1 MNKDEFQT
9 VGLYEHNA
17 KCYKE
22 VKKAYES
29 GENVVGIVHATGT
42 GKSYNALQLA
52 YDNKDKK
59 IVYIVPSNG
68 IIEHIEKIISNNPNL
83 DFKRDFPNLEL
94 RTYQSL
100 VSLSKE
106 ELKKIECDM
115 LIIDEFHHMG
125 APIWGAQVKAMIET
139 HEDIKI
145 FGMTAYTVR
154 DRNTPYE
161 RDMANP
167 NTNELFSNKIVSR
180 YDLCDAM
187 MDGILPIPVYK
198 SSYITMEDIEDV
210 ENRLDKSLLSKE
222 ECKKYKDMLLA
233 AKERIHEAKSIP
245 KVISKNIKPNGKY
258 IYFCPPY
265 SETGVNDIE
274 TIKAQAM
281 NWFKQITEEDNIEFY
296 TSTSQM
302 GKEGIKNREAFYED
316 KTIEG
321 EDAKDK
327 LRVMFAINQY
337 NEGIHAP
344 NVDGVILGRA
354 TSSDIVFFEQI
365 GRGLAVRGDAKE
377 KFEQL
382 AQYSKKELEEMCKSR
397 QIEIKENYTKEDL
410 IERLIAPTIIDL
422 SNNFRY
428 IKELEN
434 NLKNRVREIQNRKV
448 ETNPREIKIKDVS
461 FDIEMEDQDFY
472 EMLEDIKERLLTP
485 WEEMY
490 GYAKIYYEHYNDL
503 EVPARFRTNDG
514 YTYEE
519 DGKIGLGQWISS
531 QRRKVPPES
540 EQGHLLT
547 EIGMRFETKRN
558 TLSWEEMYEYA
569 KIYYEHYNNL
579 EVPQKFRTNDGY
591 TYEEDGKIGL
601 GNWIPSQRRVTSKE
615 SEKGYLLTKIGM
627 CFETKNSTLSWE
639 EMYEYAKIYYEH
651 YNDLEVPQKFRT
663 NDGYTYEEYGKIR
676 LGQWI
681 SSQRRKVPPESEQGH
696 LLTEIGMRFE
706 TKRNTLSWEEM
717 YGYAKIYYEYHND
730 LEVPYKFRTNDGYTY
745 EEDGKIRLGNWIYS
759 QRQVTSKESEKGYLL
774 TKIGMRFENKNSTL
788 SWKEMYEYAKIY
800 YEHYNNL
807 EVPRR
812 FMTNDGYTYEEDGKI
827 RLGQWISSQRQKVP
841 QESDQ
846 GHLLTK
852 IGMRFETKKISTLS
866 WEEMYEYARIYYE
879 HYNDLEVSQKFRT
892 NDGYTYEEDGKI
904 RLGQW
909 IRSQRQVTSKESEKG
924 YLLTEIGMRFENK
937 NSTLSWEEMYEYAKI
952 YYKHYNTL
960 EVPDRFRTNDGYTY
974 EEDGKIR
981 LGNWISSQRQ
991 RLSQQSKRGHL
1002 LSEIGM
1008 RFENKNSTLSWK
1020 EMYEYAKIYYE
1031 HYNNLEVPFKFMTND
1046 GYTPQE
1052 EGKIRLGQWIS
1063 SQRRKVPPESEQGH
1077 LLTEIG
1083 MRFETKRN
1091 TLSWEEMYEYA
1102 KIYYEHYN
1110 NLEVPQ
1116 KFRTNDGYTYEEDG
1130 KIGLGNWIPSQ
1141 RRVTSK
1147 ESEKG
1152 YLLTKIGMC
1161 FETKNSTLS
1170 WEEMYEYAK
1179 IYYEHYNNLEVPV
1192 KFRTNDGYTYEEKGK
1207 IRLGQWIS
1215 NQRHNIPQ
1223 KSGKIQAFDEIKM
1236 NWSPRIQKEKVN
1248 NLCIDNEIN
1257 IELNKTVIS
1266 HISDKELK
1274 SKITYLRANGIELT
1288 NEDGKL
1294 HEIFSMSSPDMK
1306 EKYGI
1311 SLPEMIRDFYD
1322 VKQKRK

>member
-1 MNKDEFQT
+1 MNKDEFQI

-83 DFKRDFPNLEL
+83 DLKRDFPNLEL

-198 SSYITMEDIEDV
+198 SSYITIEDIEDV

-245 KVISKNIKPNGKY
+245 KVISKNIKPKGKY

-316 KTIEG
+316 KTTEG

-344 NVDGVILGRA
+344 NVDGVILGRV
-354 TSSDIVFFEQI
+354 TSSDIIFFEQI

-397 QIEIKENYTKEDL
+397 EIEIKDNYTKEDL

-422 SNNFRY
+422 SNNFRC
-428 IKELEN
+428 IKELED
-434 NLKNRVREIQNRKV
+434 NLKNRVREAQNREV

-472 EMLEDIKERLLTP
+472 EMLEDIKEKLLTP

-503 EVPARFRTNDG
+503 EVPQKFRTNDGYTYEKDGKIRLGLWISSQRQRLSQESERGHLLSKIGMRFENKNLSWEEMYEYARIYYEHYNNLEVPYKFRTNDG

-519 DGKIGLGQWISS
+519 DGKIRLGQWVRNQRQITS
-531 QRRKVPPES
+531 QENER
-540 EQGHLLT
+540 GYLLSK
-547 EIGMRFETKRN
+547 IGMRFETRKRN
-558 TLSWEEMYEYA
+558 TLSWEEMYGYA

-591 TYEEDGKIGL
+591 TYEEDGKIRL
-601 GNWIPSQRRVTSKE
+601 GQWINKQRQNVLEESKR
-615 SEKGYLLTKIGM
+615 GHLLSKIWM
-627 CFETKNSTLSWE
+627 RFETKNNTLSWE

-651 YNDLEVPQKFRT
+651 YNDLEVPYDFRT
-663 NDGYTYEEYGKIR
+663 NDGYTYEK
-676 LGQWI
+676 
-681 SSQRRKVPPESEQGH
+681 
-696 LLTEIGMRFE
+696 
-706 TKRNTLSWEEM
+706 
-717 YGYAKIYYEYHND
+717 
-730 LEVPYKFRTNDGYTY
+730 
-745 EEDGKIRLGNWIYS
+745 DGKIRLGLWIRNK
-759 QRQVTSKESEKGYLL
+759 RQNIPKESEK
-774 TKIGMRFENKNSTL
+774 
-788 SWKEMYEYAKIY
+788 
-800 YEHYNNL
+800 
-807 EVPRR
+807 
-812 FMTNDGYTYEEDGKI
+812 
-827 RLGQWISSQRQKVP
+827 
-841 QESDQ
+841 
-846 GHLLTK
+846 
-852 IGMRFETKKISTLS
+852 
-866 WEEMYEYARIYYE
+866 
-879 HYNDLEVSQKFRT
+879 
-892 NDGYTYEEDGKI
+892 
-904 RLGQW
+904 
-909 IRSQRQVTSKESEKG
+909 
-924 YLLTEIGMRFENK
+924 
-937 NSTLSWEEMYEYAKI
+937 
-952 YYKHYNTL
+952 
-960 EVPDRFRTNDGYTY
+960 
-974 EEDGKIR
+974 
-981 LGNWISSQRQ
+981 
-991 RLSQQSKRGHL
+991 
-1002 LSEIGM
+1002 
-1008 RFENKNSTLSWK
+1008 
-1020 EMYEYAKIYYE
+1020 
-1031 HYNNLEVPFKFMTND
+1031 
-1046 GYTPQE
+1046 
-1052 EGKIRLGQWIS
+1052 
-1063 SQRRKVPPESEQGH
+1063 
-1077 LLTEIG
+1077 
-1083 MRFETKRN
+1083 
-1091 TLSWEEMYEYA
+1091 
-1102 KIYYEHYN
+1102 
-1110 NLEVPQ
+1110 
-1116 KFRTNDGYTYEEDG
+1116 
-1130 KIGLGNWIPSQ
+1130 
-1141 RRVTSK
+1141 
-1147 ESEKG
+1147 
-1152 YLLTKIGMC
+1152 
-1161 FETKNSTLS
+1161 
-1170 WEEMYEYAK
+1170 
-1179 IYYEHYNNLEVPV
+1179 
-1192 KFRTNDGYTYEEKGK
+1192 
-1207 IRLGQWIS
+1207 
-1215 NQRHNIPQ
+1215 
-1223 KSGKIQAFDEIKM
+1223 IQALDEIKM
-1236 NWSPRIQKEKVN
+1236 NWSSRIQKEEVN

>member
-1 MNKDEFQT
+1 MAVKKMNKDEFQT

-68 IIEHIEKIISNNPNL
+68 IIEHIEKIISNSPNL

-106 ELKKIECDM
+106 ELKKIECDI

-167 NTNELFSNKIVSR
+167 NANELFSNKIVSR

-316 KTIEG
+316 KTTEG

-344 NVDGVILGRA
+344 NVDGVILGRT

-377 KFEQL
+377 KVEQL

-397 QIEIKENYTKEDL
+397 EIEIKENYTKEDL

-434 NLKNRVREIQNRKV
+434 NLKNRVREAQNRKV

-503 EVPARFRTNDG
+503 EVP
-514 YTYEE
+514 Y
-519 DGKIGLGQWISS
+519 
-531 QRRKVPPES
+531 
-540 EQGHLLT
+540 
-547 EIGMRFETKRN
+547 
-558 TLSWEEMYEYA
+558 
-569 KIYYEHYNNL
+569 
-579 EVPQKFRTNDGY
+579 KFRTNDGY
-591 TYEEDGKIGL
+591 TYEEDGKIRL
-601 GNWIPSQRRVTSKE
+601 GQWINKQRQVTSQE

-627 CFETKNSTLSWE
+627 RFGNKNSTLSWE

-651 YNDLEVPQKFRT
+651 YSDLEVPARFRT
-663 NDGYTYEEYGKIR
+663 NDGYTYEEEGKIR

-681 SSQRRKVPPESEQGH
+681 SSQRQITPQESERGY
-696 LLTEIGMRFE
+696 LLSKIGMRFE
-706 TKRNTLSWEEM
+706 TRKRNTLSWE
-717 YGYAKIYYEYHND
+717 
-730 LEVPYKFRTNDGYTY
+730 
-745 EEDGKIRLGNWIYS
+745 
-759 QRQVTSKESEKGYLL
+759 
-774 TKIGMRFENKNSTL
+774 
-788 SWKEMYEYAKIY
+788 EMYEYAKIY

-812 FMTNDGYTYEEDGKI
+812 FMTNDGYTYEEEGKI
-827 RLGQWISSQRQKVP
+827 RLGKWISNQRQNVP
-841 QESDQ
+841 QESEQ
-846 GHLLTK
+846 G
-852 IGMRFETKKISTLS
+852 
-866 WEEMYEYARIYYE
+866 
-879 HYNDLEVSQKFRT
+879 Q
-892 NDGYTYEEDGKI
+892 
-904 RLGQW
+904 
-909 IRSQRQVTSKESEKG
+909 
-924 YLLTEIGMRFENK
+924 LLTEIGMRFENK
-937 NSTLSWEEMYEYAKI
+937 
-952 YYKHYNTL
+952 
-960 EVPDRFRTNDGYTY
+960 F
-974 EEDGKIR
+974 
-981 LGNWISSQRQ
+981 
-991 RLSQQSKRGHL
+991 
-1002 LSEIGM
+1002 
-1008 RFENKNSTLSWK
+1008 
-1020 EMYEYAKIYYE
+1020 
-1031 HYNNLEVPFKFMTND
+1031 
-1046 GYTPQE
+1046 
-1052 EGKIRLGQWIS
+1052 
-1063 SQRRKVPPESEQGH
+1063 
-1077 LLTEIG
+1077 
-1083 MRFETKRN
+1083 
-1091 TLSWEEMYEYA
+1091 LSWEEMYEYA
-1102 KIYYEHYN
+1102 KIYYEYYN
-1110 NLEVPQ
+1110 DLEVPY

-1130 KIGLGNWIPSQ
+1130 KIGLGQWIFKQ
-1141 RRVTSK
+1141 RQNVPQK
-1147 ESEKG
+1147 SEQG
-1152 YLLTKIGMC
+1152 HLLTEIGMR
-1161 FETKNSTLS
+1161 FETKNNALS

-1215 NQRHNIPQ
+1215 NQRHNISQ
-1223 KSGKIQAFDEIKM
+1223 KSEKIQALDEIKM
-1236 NWSPRIQKEKVN
+1236 NWNLKIQKEEVN

-1266 HISDKELK
+1266 HISAKELK
-1274 SKITYLRANGIELT
+1274 SKTTYLRANGIELT

>member
-198 SSYITMEDIEDV
+198 SSYITMEDIENV

-316 KTIEG
+316 KTTEG

-377 KFEQL
+377 KVEQL

-397 QIEIKENYTKEDL
+397 EIEIKENYTKEDL

-434 NLKNRVREIQNRKV
+434 NLKNRVREAQNRKV

-503 EVPARFRTNDG
+503 KVPQKFRTNDG

-519 DGKIGLGQWISS
+519 DGKIRLGQWINNQRQNVLEESERGYLLTEIGMRFGSKNSTLGWKEMYEYAKIYYEHYNNLEVPVKFRTNDGYTYEEKGKIRLGQWISS
-531 QRRKVPPES
+531 QRQITPQES
-540 EQGHLLT
+540 ERGYLLSK
-547 EIGMRFETKRN
+547 IGMRFEIRKRN

-569 KIYYEHYNNL
+569 KIYYEHYNDL
-579 EVPQKFRTNDGY
+579 EIPYKFRTNDGY
-591 TYEEDGKIGL
+591 TYEEEGKIRL
-601 GNWIPSQRRVTSKE
+601 GKWISNQRQNVPQE
-615 SEKGYLLTKIGM
+615 SEQGQLLTEIGM
-627 CFETKNSTLSWE
+627 RFGTKNNTLSWE
-639 EMYEYAKIYYEH
+639 EMYEYAKIYYEY
-651 YNDLEVPQKFRT
+651 YNDLEVPTKFRT
-663 NDGYTYEEYGKIR
+663 NDGYTYEENGKIR

-681 SSQRRKVPPESEQGH
+681 SSQRRRLSQESKKGC

-706 TKRNTLSWEEM
+706 NKFLSWEEM
-717 YGYAKIYYEYHND
+717 YEYAKIYYEYYND

-745 EEDGKIRLGNWIYS
+745 EEDGKIRLGQWIFK
-759 QRQVTSKESEKGYLL
+759 QRQ
-774 TKIGMRFENKNSTL
+774 N
-788 SWKEMYEYAKIY
+788 
-800 YEHYNNL
+800 
-807 EVPRR
+807 
-812 FMTNDGYTYEEDGKI
+812 
-827 RLGQWISSQRQKVP
+827 VP
-841 QESDQ
+841 Q
-846 GHLLTK
+846 K
-852 IGMRFETKKISTLS
+852 
-866 WEEMYEYARIYYE
+866 
-879 HYNDLEVSQKFRT
+879 
-892 NDGYTYEEDGKI
+892 
-904 RLGQW
+904 
-909 IRSQRQVTSKESEKG
+909 
-924 YLLTEIGMRFENK
+924 
-937 NSTLSWEEMYEYAKI
+937 
-952 YYKHYNTL
+952 
-960 EVPDRFRTNDGYTY
+960 
-974 EEDGKIR
+974 
-981 LGNWISSQRQ
+981 
-991 RLSQQSKRGHL
+991 
-1002 LSEIGM
+1002 
-1008 RFENKNSTLSWK
+1008 
-1020 EMYEYAKIYYE
+1020 
-1031 HYNNLEVPFKFMTND
+1031 
-1046 GYTPQE
+1046 
-1052 EGKIRLGQWIS
+1052 
-1063 SQRRKVPPESEQGH
+1063 SEQGH

-1083 MRFETKRN
+1083 MRFETK
-1091 TLSWEEMYEYA
+1091 
-1102 KIYYEHYN
+1102 N
-1110 NLEVPQ
+1110 NA
-1116 KFRTNDGYTYEEDG
+1116 
-1130 KIGLGNWIPSQ
+1130 
-1141 RRVTSK
+1141 
-1147 ESEKG
+1147 
-1152 YLLTKIGMC
+1152 
-1161 FETKNSTLS
+1161 LS

-1215 NQRHNIPQ
+1215 NQRHNISQ
-1223 KSGKIQAFDEIKM
+1223 KSEKIQALDEIKM
-1236 NWSPRIQKEKVN
+1236 NWNLKIQKEEVN

-1266 HISDKELK
+1266 HISAKELK

>member
-106 ELKKIECDM
+106 ELKKIECDI

-316 KTIEG
+316 KTTEG
-321 EDAKDK
+321 EDVKDK

-434 NLKNRVREIQNRKV
+434 NLKNRVREAQNRKV

-485 WEEMY
+485 WE
-490 GYAKIYYEHYNDL
+490 
-503 EVPARFRTNDG
+503 
-514 YTYEE
+514 
-519 DGKIGLGQWISS
+519 
-531 QRRKVPPES
+531 
-540 EQGHLLT
+540 
-547 EIGMRFETKRN
+547 
-558 TLSWEEMYEYA
+558 
-569 KIYYEHYNNL
+569 
-579 EVPQKFRTNDGY
+579 
-591 TYEEDGKIGL
+591 
-601 GNWIPSQRRVTSKE
+601 
-615 SEKGYLLTKIGM
+615 
-627 CFETKNSTLSWE
+627 
-639 EMYEYAKIYYEH
+639 
-651 YNDLEVPQKFRT
+651 
-663 NDGYTYEEYGKIR
+663 
-676 LGQWI
+676 
-681 SSQRRKVPPESEQGH
+681 
-696 LLTEIGMRFE
+696 
-706 TKRNTLSWEEM
+706 
-717 YGYAKIYYEYHND
+717 
-730 LEVPYKFRTNDGYTY
+730 
-745 EEDGKIRLGNWIYS
+745 
-759 QRQVTSKESEKGYLL
+759 
-774 TKIGMRFENKNSTL
+774 
-788 SWKEMYEYAKIY
+788 EMYEYAKIY

-924 YLLTEIGMRFENK
+924 YLLIEIGMRFETKRN
-937 NSTLSWEEMYEYAKI
+937 TLSWEEMYEYAKI
-952 YYKHYNTL
+952 YYKHYNNL

-974 EEDGKIR
+974 EEYGKIR

-1008 RFENKNSTLSWK
+1008 RFETKRNTLSW
-1020 EMYEYAKIYYE
+1020 EETYEYAKIYYE

-1130 KIGLGNWIPSQ
+1130 KIGLGNWISSQ

-1170 WEEMYEYAK
+1170 WKEMYGYAKIYYEHYNDLEVPQKFRTNDGYTYEEYGKIRLGQWVKSQRQVTSQESEKGYLLTKIGMRFGNKNSTLSWKEMYGYAKIYYEYHNDLEVPYKFRTNDGYTYEEDGKIRLGNWIYSQRQVTSQESEKGYLLTKIGMRFENKNSTLSWEEMYEYAK
-1179 IYYEHYNNLEVPV
+1179 IYYEHYNDLEVPAR
-1192 KFRTNDGYTYEEKGK
+1192 FRTNDGYTYEENGK
-1207 IRLGQWIS
+1207 IRLGLWII
-1215 NQRHNIPQ
+1215 NQRQNIPQ
-1223 KSGKIQAFDEIKM
+1223 KSEKIQALDEIKM
-1236 NWSPRIQKEKVN
+1236 NWNLRIQKEEVN

>member
-83 DFKRDFPNLEL
+83 DFKRDFSNLEL

-106 ELKKIECDM
+106 ELKKIECDI

-198 SSYITMEDIEDV
+198 SSYITIEDIEDV

-490 GYAKIYYEHYNDL
+490 
-503 EVPARFRTNDG
+503 
-514 YTYEE
+514 
-519 DGKIGLGQWISS
+519 
-531 QRRKVPPES
+531 
-540 EQGHLLT
+540 
-547 EIGMRFETKRN
+547 
-558 TLSWEEMYEYA
+558 
-569 KIYYEHYNNL
+569 
-579 EVPQKFRTNDGY
+579 
-591 TYEEDGKIGL
+591 
-601 GNWIPSQRRVTSKE
+601 
-615 SEKGYLLTKIGM
+615 
-627 CFETKNSTLSWE
+627 
-639 EMYEYAKIYYEH
+639 EYAKIYYEH

-676 LGQWI
+676 LGQWVK
-681 SSQRRKVPPESEQGH
+681 SQRQVTSQESEKGY
-696 LLTEIGMRFE
+696 LLTKIGMRFGN
-706 TKRNTLSWEEM
+706 KNSTLSWKEM

-745 EEDGKIRLGNWIYS
+745 EEDGKIRLGNWICS
-759 QRQVTSKESEKGYLL
+759 QRQVTSQESEKGYLL

-807 EVPRR
+807 EVPQKFR
-812 FMTNDGYTYEEDGKI
+812 TNDGYTYEEDGKI

-909 IRSQRQVTSKESEKG
+909 IRSQRQVTSKESEQG
-924 YLLTEIGMRFENK
+924 HLLTEIGMRFETKRN
-937 NSTLSWEEMYEYAKI
+937 TLSWEETYEYAKI
-952 YYKHYNTL
+952 YYKHYNNL

-1091 TLSWEEMYEYA
+1091 TLSWEETYEYA

-1130 KIGLGNWIPSQ
+1130 KIGLGNWISSQ

-1179 IYYEHYNNLEVPV
+1179 IYYEHYNDLEVPAR
-1192 KFRTNDGYTYEEKGK
+1192 FRTNDGYTYEENGK
-1207 IRLGQWIS
+1207 IRLGLWII
-1215 NQRHNIPQ
+1215 NQRQNIPQ
-1223 KSGKIQAFDEIKM
+1223 KSEKIQALDEIKM
-1236 NWSPRIQKEKVN
+1236 NWSPRIQKEEVN

-1266 HISDKELK
+1266 HISAKELK
-1274 SKITYLRANGIELT
+1274 SKTTYLRANGIELT

>member
-198 SSYITMEDIEDV
+198 SSYITIEDIEDV

-245 KVISKNIKPNGKY
+245 KVISKNIKPKGKY

-316 KTIEG
+316 KTTEG

-434 NLKNRVREIQNRKV
+434 NLKNRVREEQNRKV
-448 ETNPREIKIKDVS
+448 ETNPREIKIKEVS

-503 EVPARFRTNDG
+503 EVPQKFRTNDG

-519 DGKIGLGQWISS
+519 YGKIRLGQWISS
-531 QRRKVPPES
+531 QRQITSQESERGCLLTEIGMRFETRKRNTLSWEEMYGYAKIYYEHYNDLEVPQKFRTNDGYTYKEDGKIRLGNWTSNQRQNVPQES

-547 EIGMRFETKRN
+547 EIGMRFETKN
-558 TLSWEEMYEYA
+558 STLGLEEMYGYA

-579 EVPQKFRTNDGY
+579 EVPTRFRTNDGY
-591 TYEEDGKIGL
+591 TYEEEGKIRL
-601 GNWIPSQRRVTSKE
+601 GQWINNQRRNVPQE
-615 SEKGYLLTKIGM
+615 SERGYLLSKIGM
-627 CFETKNSTLSWE
+627 RFKNKYLGWE

-663 NDGYTYEEYGKIR
+663 NDGYTYEEEGKIR

-681 SSQRRKVPPESEQGH
+681 SSQRQITPQESERGY
-696 LLTEIGMRFE
+696 LLSKIGMRFE
-706 TKRNTLSWEEM
+706 T
-717 YGYAKIYYEYHND
+717 
-730 LEVPYKFRTNDGYTY
+730 
-745 EEDGKIRLGNWIYS
+745 
-759 QRQVTSKESEKGYLL
+759 
-774 TKIGMRFENKNSTL
+774 KNSTL

-807 EVPRR
+807 QVP
-812 FMTNDGYTYEEDGKI
+812 
-827 RLGQWISSQRQKVP
+827 
-841 QESDQ
+841 
-846 GHLLTK
+846 
-852 IGMRFETKKISTLS
+852 
-866 WEEMYEYARIYYE
+866 A
-879 HYNDLEVSQKFRT
+879 KFRT
-892 NDGYTYEEDGKI
+892 NDGYTYEENGKI
-904 RLGQW
+904 TLGRW
-909 IRSQRQVTSKESEKG
+909 I
-924 YLLTEIGMRFENK
+924 
-937 NSTLSWEEMYEYAKI
+937 A
-952 YYKHYNTL
+952 
-960 EVPDRFRTNDGYTY
+960 D
-974 EEDGKIR
+974 
-981 LGNWISSQRQ
+981 
-991 RLSQQSKRGHL
+991 
-1002 LSEIGM
+1002 
-1008 RFENKNSTLSWK
+1008 
-1020 EMYEYAKIYYE
+1020 
-1031 HYNNLEVPFKFMTND
+1031 
-1046 GYTPQE
+1046 
-1052 EGKIRLGQWIS
+1052 
-1063 SQRRKVPPESEQGH
+1063 QRRRASQEGEKGH

-1083 MRFETKRN
+1083 MRFETK
-1091 TLSWEEMYEYA
+1091 
-1102 KIYYEHYN
+1102 N
-1110 NLEVPQ
+1110 N
-1116 KFRTNDGYTYEEDG
+1116 
-1130 KIGLGNWIPSQ
+1130 
-1141 RRVTSK
+1141 
-1147 ESEKG
+1147 
-1152 YLLTKIGMC
+1152 
-1161 FETKNSTLS
+1161 TLS

-1207 IRLGQWIS
+1207 IRLGLWII
-1215 NQRHNIPQ
+1215 NQRYNIP
-1223 KSGKIQAFDEIKM
+1223 KESEKIQALDEIKM
-1236 NWSPRIQKEKVN
+1236 NWSPRIQKEEVN

-1266 HISDKELK
+1266 HISAKELK

>member
-68 IIEHIEKIISNNPNL
+68 IIEHIEKIISNSPNL

-106 ELKKIECDM
+106 ELKKIECDI

-245 KVISKNIKPNGKY
+245 KVISKNIKPKGKY

-316 KTIEG
+316 KTTEG

-344 NVDGVILGRA
+344 NVDGVILGRT

-397 QIEIKENYTKEDL
+397 EIEIKENYTKEDL

-434 NLKNRVREIQNRKV
+434 NLKNRVREAQNRKV

-503 EVPARFRTNDG
+503 EVP
-514 YTYEE
+514 
-519 DGKIGLGQWISS
+519 
-531 QRRKVPPES
+531 
-540 EQGHLLT
+540 
-547 EIGMRFETKRN
+547 
-558 TLSWEEMYEYA
+558 
-569 KIYYEHYNNL
+569 
-579 EVPQKFRTNDGY
+579 
-591 TYEEDGKIGL
+591 
-601 GNWIPSQRRVTSKE
+601 
-615 SEKGYLLTKIGM
+615 
-627 CFETKNSTLSWE
+627 
-639 EMYEYAKIYYEH
+639 
-651 YNDLEVPQKFRT
+651 QKFRT

-676 LGQWI
+676 LGQWV
-681 SSQRRKVPPESEQGH
+681 K
-696 LLTEIGMRFE
+696 
-706 TKRNTLSWEEM
+706 
-717 YGYAKIYYEYHND
+717 
-730 LEVPYKFRTNDGYTY
+730 
-745 EEDGKIRLGNWIYS
+745 S
-759 QRQVTSKESEKGYLL
+759 QRQVTSQESEKGYLL
-774 TKIGMRFENKNSTL
+774 TKIGMRFGNKNSTL
-788 SWKEMYEYAKIY
+788 SWKEMYGYAKIY
-800 YEHYNNL
+800 YEHYNDL
-807 EVPRR
+807 EVPQKFR
-812 FMTNDGYTYEEDGKI
+812 TNDGYTYEEDGKI

-924 YLLTEIGMRFENK
+924 YLLTEIGMRFGSK
-937 NSTLSWEEMYEYAKI
+937 NSTLGWKEMYEYAKI
-952 YYKHYNTL
+952 YYEHYNDL
-960 EVPDRFRTNDGYTY
+960 EVPRKFRTNDGYTY

-1091 TLSWEEMYEYA
+1091 TLSWEETYEYA

-1130 KIGLGNWIPSQ
+1130 KIGLGNWISSQ

-1179 IYYEHYNNLEVPV
+1179 IYYEHYNDLEVPAR
-1192 KFRTNDGYTYEEKGK
+1192 FRTNDGYTYEENGK
-1207 IRLGQWIS
+1207 IRLGLWII
-1215 NQRHNIPQ
+1215 NQRQNIPQ
-1223 KSGKIQAFDEIKM
+1223 KSEKIQALDEIKM
-1236 NWSPRIQKEKVN
+1236 NWSPRIQKEEVN

-1266 HISDKELK
+1266 HISAKELK
-1274 SKITYLRANGIELT
+1274 SKTTYLRANGIELT

>member
-198 SSYITMEDIEDV
+198 SSYITIEDIEDV

-245 KVISKNIKPNGKY
+245 KVISKNIKPKGKY

-316 KTIEG
+316 KTTEG

-434 NLKNRVREIQNRKV
+434 NLKNRVREEQNRKV
-448 ETNPREIKIKDVS
+448 ETNPREIKIKEVS

-503 EVPARFRTNDG
+503 EVP
-514 YTYEE
+514 
-519 DGKIGLGQWISS
+519 
-531 QRRKVPPES
+531 
-540 EQGHLLT
+540 
-547 EIGMRFETKRN
+547 
-558 TLSWEEMYEYA
+558 
-569 KIYYEHYNNL
+569 
-579 EVPQKFRTNDGY
+579 
-591 TYEEDGKIGL
+591 
-601 GNWIPSQRRVTSKE
+601 
-615 SEKGYLLTKIGM
+615 
-627 CFETKNSTLSWE
+627 
-639 EMYEYAKIYYEH
+639 
-651 YNDLEVPQKFRT
+651 QKFRT

-681 SSQRRKVPPESEQGH
+681 SSQRQITSQESERGCLLTEIGMRFETRKRNTLSWEEMYGYAKIYYEHYNDLEVPQKFRTNDGYTYKEDGKIRLGNWTSNQRQKVPPESEQGH

-706 TKRNTLSWEEM
+706 TKNSTLGLEEM
-717 YGYAKIYYEYHND
+717 YG
-730 LEVPYKFRTNDGYTY
+730 
-745 EEDGKIRLGNWIYS
+745 
-759 QRQVTSKESEKGYLL
+759 
-774 TKIGMRFENKNSTL
+774 
-788 SWKEMYEYAKIY
+788 YAKIY

-807 EVPRR
+807 EVP
-812 FMTNDGYTYEEDGKI
+812 T
-827 RLGQWISSQRQKVP
+827 
-841 QESDQ
+841 
-846 GHLLTK
+846 
-852 IGMRFETKKISTLS
+852 
-866 WEEMYEYARIYYE
+866 
-879 HYNDLEVSQKFRT
+879 
-892 NDGYTYEEDGKI
+892 
-904 RLGQW
+904 
-909 IRSQRQVTSKESEKG
+909 
-924 YLLTEIGMRFENK
+924 
-937 NSTLSWEEMYEYAKI
+937 
-952 YYKHYNTL
+952 
-960 EVPDRFRTNDGYTY
+960 RFRTNDGYTY
-974 EEDGKIR
+974 EE
-981 LGNWISSQRQ
+981 
-991 RLSQQSKRGHL
+991 
-1002 LSEIGM
+1002 
-1008 RFENKNSTLSWK
+1008 
-1020 EMYEYAKIYYE
+1020 
-1031 HYNNLEVPFKFMTND
+1031 
-1046 GYTPQE
+1046 
-1052 EGKIRLGQWIS
+1052 EGKIRLGQWINN
-1063 SQRRKVPPESEQGH
+1063 QRRNVPQESERGY
-1077 LLTEIG
+1077 LLSKIG
-1083 MRFETKRN
+1083 MRFKN
-1091 TLSWEEMYEYA
+1091 KY
-1102 KIYYEHYN
+1102 
-1110 NLEVPQ
+1110 
-1116 KFRTNDGYTYEEDG
+1116 
-1130 KIGLGNWIPSQ
+1130 LG
-1141 RRVTSK
+1141 
-1147 ESEKG
+1147 
-1152 YLLTKIGMC
+1152 
-1161 FETKNSTLS
+1161 

-1207 IRLGQWIS
+1207 IRLGLWII
-1215 NQRHNIPQ
+1215 NQRYNIP
-1223 KSGKIQAFDEIKM
+1223 KESEKIQALDEIKM
-1236 NWSPRIQKEKVN
+1236 NWSPRIQKEEVN

-1266 HISDKELK
+1266 HISAKELK

-1311 SLPEMIRDFYD
+1311 SLPEMIRDFCD

>member
-68 IIEHIEKIISNNPNL
+68 IIEHIEKIISNSPNL

-106 ELKKIECDM
+106 ELKKIECDI

-198 SSYITMEDIEDV
+198 SSYITIEDIEDV

-316 KTIEG
+316 KTTEG

-434 NLKNRVREIQNRKV
+434 NLKNRVREAQNRKV

-503 EVPARFRTNDG
+503 EVPQKFRTNDG

-519 DGKIGLGQWISS
+519 YGKIRLGQWISS
-531 QRRKVPPES
+531 QRQITSQES
-540 EQGHLLT
+540 ERGCLLT
-547 EIGMRFETKRN
+547 EIGMRFETRKRN
-558 TLSWEEMYEYA
+558 TLSWEEMYGYA
-569 KIYYEHYNNL
+569 KIYYEHYNDL

-591 TYEEDGKIGL
+591 TYEEDGKIRL
-601 GNWIPSQRRVTSKE
+601 GNWISNQRQNVPQE
-615 SEKGYLLTKIGM
+615 SEQGHLLTEIGM
-627 CFETKNSTLSWE
+627 RFETKNSTLGLEEMYGYAKIYYEHYNNLEVPTRFRTNDGYTYEEEGKIRLGQWINNQRRNVPQESERGYLLSKIGMLFKNKYLGWE

-663 NDGYTYEEYGKIR
+663 NDGYTYEEEGKIR

-681 SSQRRKVPPESEQGH
+681 SSQRQITPQESERGY
-696 LLTEIGMRFE
+696 LLSKIGMRFE
-706 TKRNTLSWEEM
+706 T
-717 YGYAKIYYEYHND
+717 
-730 LEVPYKFRTNDGYTY
+730 
-745 EEDGKIRLGNWIYS
+745 
-759 QRQVTSKESEKGYLL
+759 
-774 TKIGMRFENKNSTL
+774 KNSTL

-807 EVPRR
+807 QVPAKFR
-812 FMTNDGYTYEEDGKI
+812 TNDGYTYEENGKI
-827 RLGQWISSQRQKVP
+827 TLGRWIADQRRRAS
-841 QESDQ
+841 QESEK
-846 GHLLTK
+846 GHLLTE
-852 IGMRFETKKISTLS
+852 IGMRFETKNNTLS

-879 HYNDLEVSQKFRT
+879 HYND
-892 NDGYTYEEDGKI
+892 
-904 RLGQW
+904 
-909 IRSQRQVTSKESEKG
+909 
-924 YLLTEIGMRFENK
+924 
-937 NSTLSWEEMYEYAKI
+937 
-952 YYKHYNTL
+952 
-960 EVPDRFRTNDGYTY
+960 
-974 EEDGKIR
+974 
-981 LGNWISSQRQ
+981 
-991 RLSQQSKRGHL
+991 
-1002 LSEIGM
+1002 
-1008 RFENKNSTLSWK
+1008 
-1020 EMYEYAKIYYE
+1020 
-1031 HYNNLEVPFKFMTND
+1031 
-1046 GYTPQE
+1046 
-1052 EGKIRLGQWIS
+1052 
-1063 SQRRKVPPESEQGH
+1063 
-1077 LLTEIG
+1077 
-1083 MRFETKRN
+1083 
-1091 TLSWEEMYEYA
+1091 
-1102 KIYYEHYN
+1102 
-1110 NLEVPQ
+1110 
-1116 KFRTNDGYTYEEDG
+1116 
-1130 KIGLGNWIPSQ
+1130 
-1141 RRVTSK
+1141 
-1147 ESEKG
+1147 
-1152 YLLTKIGMC
+1152 
-1161 FETKNSTLS
+1161 
-1170 WEEMYEYAK
+1170 
-1179 IYYEHYNNLEVPV
+1179 LEVPV

-1207 IRLGQWIS
+1207 IRLGLWII
-1215 NQRHNIPQ
+1215 NQRYNIP
-1223 KSGKIQAFDEIKM
+1223 KESEKIQALDEIKM
-1236 NWSPRIQKEKVN
+1236 NWSPRIQKEEVN

-1266 HISDKELK
+1266 HISAKELK

>member
-1 MNKDEFQT
+1 MAVKKMNKDEFQT

-68 IIEHIEKIISNNPNL
+68 IIEHIEKIISNSPNL

-106 ELKKIECDM
+106 ELKKIECDI

-187 MDGILPIPVYK
+187 MAGVLPIPVYK

-210 ENRLDKSLLSKE
+210 ENRLNKSLLSKE

-316 KTIEG
+316 KTAEG

-448 ETNPREIKIKDVS
+448 ETNPREIKIKEVS

-503 EVPARFRTNDG
+503 EVPQKFRTNDG

-519 DGKIGLGQWISS
+519 YGKIRLGQWISS
-531 QRRKVPPES
+531 QRQITSQES
-540 EQGHLLT
+540 ERGCLLT
-547 EIGMRFETKRN
+547 EIGMRFETRKRN
-558 TLSWEEMYEYA
+558 TLSWEEMYGYA
-569 KIYYEHYNNL
+569 KIYYEHYNDL

-591 TYEEDGKIGL
+591 TYEEDGKIRL
-601 GNWIPSQRRVTSKE
+601 GNWISNQRQNVPQE
-615 SEKGYLLTKIGM
+615 SEQGHLLTEIGM
-627 CFETKNSTLSWE
+627 RFENKNSTLGLEEMYGYAKIYYEHYNNLEVPTRFRTNDGYTYEEEGKIRLGQWINNQRRNVPQESERGYLLSKIGMRFKNKYLGWE

-663 NDGYTYEEYGKIR
+663 NDGYTYEEEGKIR

-681 SSQRRKVPPESEQGH
+681 SSQRQITPQESERGY
-696 LLTEIGMRFE
+696 LLSKIGMRFE
-706 TKRNTLSWEEM
+706 T
-717 YGYAKIYYEYHND
+717 
-730 LEVPYKFRTNDGYTY
+730 
-745 EEDGKIRLGNWIYS
+745 
-759 QRQVTSKESEKGYLL
+759 
-774 TKIGMRFENKNSTL
+774 KNSTL

-807 EVPRR
+807 QVP
-812 FMTNDGYTYEEDGKI
+812 
-827 RLGQWISSQRQKVP
+827 
-841 QESDQ
+841 
-846 GHLLTK
+846 
-852 IGMRFETKKISTLS
+852 
-866 WEEMYEYARIYYE
+866 A
-879 HYNDLEVSQKFRT
+879 KFRT
-892 NDGYTYEEDGKI
+892 NDGYTYEENGKI
-904 RLGQW
+904 TLGRW
-909 IRSQRQVTSKESEKG
+909 IADQRRRASQESEK
-924 YLLTEIGMRFENK
+924 
-937 NSTLSWEEMYEYAKI
+937 
-952 YYKHYNTL
+952 
-960 EVPDRFRTNDGYTY
+960 
-974 EEDGKIR
+974 
-981 LGNWISSQRQ
+981 
-991 RLSQQSKRGHL
+991 
-1002 LSEIGM
+1002 
-1008 RFENKNSTLSWK
+1008 
-1020 EMYEYAKIYYE
+1020 
-1031 HYNNLEVPFKFMTND
+1031 
-1046 GYTPQE
+1046 
-1052 EGKIRLGQWIS
+1052 
-1063 SQRRKVPPESEQGH
+1063 GH

-1083 MRFETKRN
+1083 MRFETK
-1091 TLSWEEMYEYA
+1091 
-1102 KIYYEHYN
+1102 N
-1110 NLEVPQ
+1110 N
-1116 KFRTNDGYTYEEDG
+1116 
-1130 KIGLGNWIPSQ
+1130 
-1141 RRVTSK
+1141 
-1147 ESEKG
+1147 
-1152 YLLTKIGMC
+1152 
-1161 FETKNSTLS
+1161 TLS

-1207 IRLGQWIS
+1207 IRLGLWII
-1215 NQRHNIPQ
+1215 NQRYNIP
-1223 KSGKIQAFDEIKM
+1223 KESEKIQALDEIKM
-1236 NWSPRIQKEKVN
+1236 NWSPRIQKEEVN

-1266 HISDKELK
+1266 HISAKELK

>member
-187 MDGILPIPVYK
+187 MDGILPIPIYK
-198 SSYITMEDIEDV
+198 SSYITIEDIEDV

-316 KTIEG
+316 KTTEG

-434 NLKNRVREIQNRKV
+434 NLKNRVREAQNRKV

-490 GYAKIYYEHYNDL
+490 
-503 EVPARFRTNDG
+503 
-514 YTYEE
+514 
-519 DGKIGLGQWISS
+519 
-531 QRRKVPPES
+531 
-540 EQGHLLT
+540 
-547 EIGMRFETKRN
+547 
-558 TLSWEEMYEYA
+558 EYA
-569 KIYYEHYNNL
+569 KIYYEH
-579 EVPQKFRTNDGY
+579 F
-591 TYEEDGKIGL
+591 
-601 GNWIPSQRRVTSKE
+601 
-615 SEKGYLLTKIGM
+615 
-627 CFETKNSTLSWE
+627 
-639 EMYEYAKIYYEH
+639 
-651 YNDLEVPQKFRT
+651 NDL
-663 NDGYTYEEYGKIR
+663 
-676 LGQWI
+676 
-681 SSQRRKVPPESEQGH
+681 KVP
-696 LLTEIGMRFE
+696 
-706 TKRNTLSWEEM
+706 
-717 YGYAKIYYEYHND
+717 
-730 LEVPYKFRTNDGYTY
+730 
-745 EEDGKIRLGNWIYS
+745 
-759 QRQVTSKESEKGYLL
+759 
-774 TKIGMRFENKNSTL
+774 
-788 SWKEMYEYAKIY
+788 
-800 YEHYNNL
+800 
-807 EVPRR
+807 
-812 FMTNDGYTYEEDGKI
+812 
-827 RLGQWISSQRQKVP
+827 
-841 QESDQ
+841 
-846 GHLLTK
+846 
-852 IGMRFETKKISTLS
+852 
-866 WEEMYEYARIYYE
+866 
-879 HYNDLEVSQKFRT
+879 QKFRT

-909 IRSQRQVTSKESEKG
+909 INNQRQNVLEESERG
-924 YLLTEIGMRFENK
+924 YLLTEIGMRFGSK
-937 NSTLSWEEMYEYAKI
+937 NSTL
-952 YYKHYNTL
+952 
-960 EVPDRFRTNDGYTY
+960 G
-974 EEDGKIR
+974 
-981 LGNWISSQRQ
+981 
-991 RLSQQSKRGHL
+991 
-1002 LSEIGM
+1002 
-1008 RFENKNSTLSWK
+1008 WK

-1031 HYNNLEVPFKFMTND
+1031 HYNNLEVPVKFRTND
-1046 GYTPQE
+1046 GYTYE
-1052 EGKIRLGQWIS
+1052 EKGKIRLGQWIS
-1063 SQRRKVPPESEQGH
+1063 SQRQITPQESERGY
-1077 LLTEIG
+1077 LLSKIG
-1083 MRFETKRN
+1083 MRFETRKRN

-1110 NLEVPQ
+1110 DLEIPY
-1116 KFRTNDGYTYEEDG
+1116 KFRTNDGYTYEEEG
-1130 KIGLGNWIPSQ
+1130 KIRLGKWISNQRQNVPQESEQGQLLTEIGMRFGTKNNTLSWEEMYEYAKIYYEHYNNSEVPVKFRTNDGYTYEENGKIRLGQWIFSQ
-1141 RRVTSK
+1141 RRK
-1147 ESEKG
+1147 IPQESEQG
-1152 YLLTKIGMC
+1152 HLLTEIGMR
-1161 FETKNSTLS
+1161 FETKNNTLS

-1215 NQRHNIPQ
+1215 SQRQITPQESERGYLLSKIGMRFETRKRNTLSWEEMYEYAKIYYEHYNNLEVPFKFMTNDGYTYEEKGKIRLGQWISSQRRKIPQESEQGHLLTEIGMRFENKNNTLSWEEMYEYAKIYYEHYNNLEVPFKFMTNDGYTYEEDGKIRLGQWISSQRRRLSQESKKGCLLTEIGMRFENKFLSWEEMYEYAKIYYEYYNDLEVPYKFRTNDGYTYEEDGKIRLGQWIFKQRQNVPQ
-1223 KSGKIQAFDEIKM
+1223 KSEQGHLLTEIGMRFETKNNTLSWEEMYEYAKIYYEHYNNLEVPVKFRTNDGYTYEEKGKIRLGLWIINQRYNIPKESEKIQALDEIKM
-1236 NWSPRIQKEKVN
+1236 NWSPRIQKEEVN

>member
-68 IIEHIEKIISNNPNL
+68 IIEHIEKIISNSPNL

-106 ELKKIECDM
+106 ELKKIECDI

-316 KTIEG
+316 MTTEG

-434 NLKNRVREIQNRKV
+434 NLKNRVREAQNRKV

-490 GYAKIYYEHYNDL
+490 
-503 EVPARFRTNDG
+503 
-514 YTYEE
+514 
-519 DGKIGLGQWISS
+519 
-531 QRRKVPPES
+531 
-540 EQGHLLT
+540 
-547 EIGMRFETKRN
+547 
-558 TLSWEEMYEYA
+558 
-569 KIYYEHYNNL
+569 
-579 EVPQKFRTNDGY
+579 
-591 TYEEDGKIGL
+591 
-601 GNWIPSQRRVTSKE
+601 
-615 SEKGYLLTKIGM
+615 
-627 CFETKNSTLSWE
+627 
-639 EMYEYAKIYYEH
+639 EYAKIYYEH

-663 NDGYTYEEYGKIR
+663 NDGYTYEK
-676 LGQWI
+676 
-681 SSQRRKVPPESEQGH
+681 
-696 LLTEIGMRFE
+696 
-706 TKRNTLSWEEM
+706 
-717 YGYAKIYYEYHND
+717 
-730 LEVPYKFRTNDGYTY
+730 
-745 EEDGKIRLGNWIYS
+745 DGKIGLGNWIS
-759 QRQVTSKESEKGYLL
+759 KQRQVTSQESEKGYLL

-807 EVPRR
+807 EVPQKFRTNDGYTYEEYGKIRLGQWVKSQRQVTSQESEKGYLLTKIGMR
-812 FMTNDGYTYEEDGKI
+812 FGNKNSTLSWKEMYGYAKIYYEYHNDLEVPYKFRTNDGYTYEEDGKIRLGNWICSQRQVTSQESEKGYLLTKIGMRFGNKNSTLSWKEMYGYAKIYYEHYNDLEVPQKFRTNDGYTYEEDGKI

-952 YYKHYNTL
+952 YYKHYNNL

-1091 TLSWEEMYEYA
+1091 TLSWEETYEYA

-1110 NLEVPQ
+1110 DLEVPQ

-1130 KIGLGNWIPSQ
+1130 KIGLGNWISSQ

-1179 IYYEHYNNLEVPV
+1179 IYYEHYNDLEVPAR
-1192 KFRTNDGYTYEEKGK
+1192 FRTNDGYTYEENGK
-1207 IRLGQWIS
+1207 IRLGLWII
-1215 NQRHNIPQ
+1215 NQRQNIPQ
-1223 KSGKIQAFDEIKM
+1223 KSEKIQALDEIKM
-1236 NWSPRIQKEKVN
+1236 NWSPRIQKEEVN

-1266 HISDKELK
+1266 HISAKELK

>member
-9 VGLYEHNA
+9 VGLYEHNV

-167 NTNELFSNKIVSR
+167 NANELFSNKIVSR

-316 KTIEG
+316 KTTEG

-377 KFEQL
+377 KLEQL

-397 QIEIKENYTKEDL
+397 EIEIKENYTKEDL

-434 NLKNRVREIQNRKV
+434 NLKNRVREAQNRKV

-485 WEEMY
+485 
-490 GYAKIYYEHYNDL
+490 
-503 EVPARFRTNDG
+503 
-514 YTYEE
+514 
-519 DGKIGLGQWISS
+519 
-531 QRRKVPPES
+531 
-540 EQGHLLT
+540 
-547 EIGMRFETKRN
+547 
-558 TLSWEEMYEYA
+558 
-569 KIYYEHYNNL
+569 
-579 EVPQKFRTNDGY
+579 
-591 TYEEDGKIGL
+591 
-601 GNWIPSQRRVTSKE
+601 
-615 SEKGYLLTKIGM
+615 
-627 CFETKNSTLSWE
+627 
-639 EMYEYAKIYYEH
+639 
-651 YNDLEVPQKFRT
+651 
-663 NDGYTYEEYGKIR
+663 
-676 LGQWI
+676 
-681 SSQRRKVPPESEQGH
+681 
-696 LLTEIGMRFE
+696 
-706 TKRNTLSWEEM
+706 
-717 YGYAKIYYEYHND
+717 
-730 LEVPYKFRTNDGYTY
+730 
-745 EEDGKIRLGNWIYS
+745 
-759 QRQVTSKESEKGYLL
+759 
-774 TKIGMRFENKNSTL
+774 
-788 SWKEMYEYAKIY
+788 
-800 YEHYNNL
+800 
-807 EVPRR
+807 
-812 FMTNDGYTYEEDGKI
+812 
-827 RLGQWISSQRQKVP
+827 
-841 QESDQ
+841 
-846 GHLLTK
+846 
-852 IGMRFETKKISTLS
+852 
-866 WEEMYEYARIYYE
+866 
-879 HYNDLEVSQKFRT
+879 
-892 NDGYTYEEDGKI
+892 
-904 RLGQW
+904 
-909 IRSQRQVTSKESEKG
+909 
-924 YLLTEIGMRFENK
+924 
-937 NSTLSWEEMYEYAKI
+937 
-952 YYKHYNTL
+952 
-960 EVPDRFRTNDGYTY
+960 
-974 EEDGKIR
+974 
-981 LGNWISSQRQ
+981 
-991 RLSQQSKRGHL
+991 
-1002 LSEIGM
+1002 
-1008 RFENKNSTLSWK
+1008 
-1020 EMYEYAKIYYE
+1020 
-1031 HYNNLEVPFKFMTND
+1031 
-1046 GYTPQE
+1046 
-1052 EGKIRLGQWIS
+1052 
-1063 SQRRKVPPESEQGH
+1063 
-1077 LLTEIG
+1077 
-1083 MRFETKRN
+1083 
-1091 TLSWEEMYEYA
+1091 
-1102 KIYYEHYN
+1102 
-1110 NLEVPQ
+1110 
-1116 KFRTNDGYTYEEDG
+1116 
-1130 KIGLGNWIPSQ
+1130 
-1141 RRVTSK
+1141 
-1147 ESEKG
+1147 
-1152 YLLTKIGMC
+1152 
-1161 FETKNSTLS
+1161 
-1170 WEEMYEYAK
+1170 
-1179 IYYEHYNNLEVPV
+1179 
-1192 KFRTNDGYTYEEKGK
+1192 
-1207 IRLGQWIS
+1207 
-1215 NQRHNIPQ
+1215 
-1223 KSGKIQAFDEIKM
+1223 
-1236 NWSPRIQKEKVN
+1236 
-1248 NLCIDNEIN
+1248 
-1257 IELNKTVIS
+1257 
-1266 HISDKELK
+1266 
-1274 SKITYLRANGIELT
+1274 
-1288 NEDGKL
+1288 
-1294 HEIFSMSSPDMK
+1294 
-1306 EKYGI
+1306 
-1311 SLPEMIRDFYD
+1311 
-1322 VKQKRK
+1322 

>member
-68 IIEHIEKIISNNPNL
+68 IIEHIEKIISNSPNL

-106 ELKKIECDM
+106 ELKKIECDI

-245 KVISKNIKPNGKY
+245 KVISKNIKPKGKY

-316 KTIEG
+316 KTTEG

-344 NVDGVILGRA
+344 NVDGVILGRT

-397 QIEIKENYTKEDL
+397 EIEIKENYTKEDL

-434 NLKNRVREIQNRKV
+434 NLKNRVREAQNRKV

-503 EVPARFRTNDG
+503 EVP
-514 YTYEE
+514 
-519 DGKIGLGQWISS
+519 
-531 QRRKVPPES
+531 
-540 EQGHLLT
+540 
-547 EIGMRFETKRN
+547 
-558 TLSWEEMYEYA
+558 
-569 KIYYEHYNNL
+569 
-579 EVPQKFRTNDGY
+579 
-591 TYEEDGKIGL
+591 
-601 GNWIPSQRRVTSKE
+601 
-615 SEKGYLLTKIGM
+615 
-627 CFETKNSTLSWE
+627 
-639 EMYEYAKIYYEH
+639 
-651 YNDLEVPQKFRT
+651 QKFRT

-676 LGQWI
+676 LGQWVK
-681 SSQRRKVPPESEQGH
+681 SQRQVTSQESEKGY
-696 LLTEIGMRFE
+696 LLTKIGMRFGN
-706 TKRNTLSWEEM
+706 KNSTLSWKEM

-745 EEDGKIRLGNWIYS
+745 EEDGKIRLGNWICS
-759 QRQVTSKESEKGYLL
+759 QRQVTSQESEKGYLL
-774 TKIGMRFENKNSTL
+774 TKIGMRFGNKNSTL
-788 SWKEMYEYAKIY
+788 SWKEMYGYAKIY
-800 YEHYNNL
+800 YEHYNDL
-807 EVPRR
+807 EVPQKFR
-812 FMTNDGYTYEEDGKI
+812 TNDGYTYEEDGKI

-924 YLLTEIGMRFENK
+924 YLLTEIGMRFGSK
-937 NSTLSWEEMYEYAKI
+937 NSTLGWKEMYEYAKI
-952 YYKHYNTL
+952 YYEHYNDL
-960 EVPDRFRTNDGYTY
+960 EVPRKFRTNDGYTY

-1091 TLSWEEMYEYA
+1091 TLSWEETYEYA

-1130 KIGLGNWIPSQ
+1130 KIGLGNWISSQ

-1179 IYYEHYNNLEVPV
+1179 IYYEHYNDLEVPAR
-1192 KFRTNDGYTYEEKGK
+1192 FRTNDGYTYEENGK
-1207 IRLGQWIS
+1207 IRLGLWII
-1215 NQRHNIPQ
+1215 NQRQNIPQ
-1223 KSGKIQAFDEIKM
+1223 KSEKIQALDEIKM
-1236 NWSPRIQKEKVN
+1236 NWSPRIQKEEVN

-1266 HISDKELK
+1266 HISAKELK
-1274 SKITYLRANGIELT
+1274 SKTTYLRANGIELT

>member
-106 ELKKIECDM
+106 ELKKIECDI

-167 NTNELFSNKIVSR
+167 NANELFSNKIVSR

-187 MDGILPIPVYK
+187 MAGVLPIPVYK

-274 TIKAQAM
+274 AIKAQAM

-316 KTIEG
+316 KTTEG

-397 QIEIKENYTKEDL
+397 EIEIKENYTKEDL

-503 EVPARFRTNDG
+503 EVPQKFRTNDG

-519 DGKIGLGQWISS
+519 DGKIRLGQWINN
-531 QRRKVPPES
+531 QRQNVLEES
-540 EQGHLLT
+540 ERGYLLT
-547 EIGMRFETKRN
+547 EIGMRFGSKN
-558 TLSWEEMYEYA
+558 STLGWKEMYEYA

-591 TYEEDGKIGL
+591 TYEE
-601 GNWIPSQRRVTSKE
+601 
-615 SEKGYLLTKIGM
+615 
-627 CFETKNSTLSWE
+627 
-639 EMYEYAKIYYEH
+639 
-651 YNDLEVPQKFRT
+651 
-663 NDGYTYEEYGKIR
+663 YGKIR
-676 LGQWI
+676 LGQWV
-681 SSQRRKVPPESEQGH
+681 K
-696 LLTEIGMRFE
+696 
-706 TKRNTLSWEEM
+706 
-717 YGYAKIYYEYHND
+717 
-730 LEVPYKFRTNDGYTY
+730 
-745 EEDGKIRLGNWIYS
+745 S
-759 QRQVTSKESEKGYLL
+759 QRQVTSQESEKGYLL
-774 TKIGMRFENKNSTL
+774 TKIGMRFGNKNSTL
-788 SWKEMYEYAKIY
+788 SWKGMYGYAKIY
-800 YEHYNNL
+800 YEY
-807 EVPRR
+807 
-812 FMTNDGYTYEEDGKI
+812 
-827 RLGQWISSQRQKVP
+827 
-841 QESDQ
+841 
-846 GHLLTK
+846 
-852 IGMRFETKKISTLS
+852 
-866 WEEMYEYARIYYE
+866 
-879 HYNDLEVSQKFRT
+879 YNDLEVP
-892 NDGYTYEEDGKI
+892 
-904 RLGQW
+904 
-909 IRSQRQVTSKESEKG
+909 
-924 YLLTEIGMRFENK
+924 
-937 NSTLSWEEMYEYAKI
+937 
-952 YYKHYNTL
+952 YK
-960 EVPDRFRTNDGYTY
+960 FRTNDGYTY

-1031 HYNNLEVPFKFMTND
+1031 HYNDLEVPARFRTND
-1046 GYTPQE
+1046 GYTYE
-1052 EGKIRLGQWIS
+1052 EDGKIRLGQWIS

-1083 MRFETKRN
+1083 MRFENKNN

-1110 NLEVPQ
+1110 NLEVPF
-1116 KFRTNDGYTYEEDG
+1116 KFMTNDGYTYEEDG
-1130 KIGLGNWIPSQ
+1130 KIRLGQWIFSQRQITSQESERGCLLTEIGMRFGTKNNTLSWEEMYEYAKIYYEHYNNSEVPVKFRTNDGYTYEENGKIRLGQWISSQ
-1141 RRVTSK
+1141 RRK
-1147 ESEKG
+1147 IPQKSEQG
-1152 YLLTKIGMC
+1152 HLLTEIGMR

-1179 IYYEHYNNLEVPV
+1179 IYYEHYNDLEVPV

-1215 NQRHNIPQ
+1215 NQRHNISQ
-1223 KSGKIQAFDEIKM
+1223 KSEKIQALDEIKM
-1236 NWSPRIQKEKVN
+1236 NWNLKIQKEEVN

-1266 HISDKELK
+1266 HISAKELK
-1274 SKITYLRANGIELT
+1274 SKTTYLRANGIELT

>member
-68 IIEHIEKIISNNPNL
+68 IIEHIEKIISNSPNL

-106 ELKKIECDM
+106 ELKKIECDI

-210 ENRLDKSLLSKE
+210 ENRLNKSLLSKE

-377 KFEQL
+377 KVEQL

-397 QIEIKENYTKEDL
+397 EIEIKENYTKEDL

-434 NLKNRVREIQNRKV
+434 NLKNRVREAQNRKV

-519 DGKIGLGQWISS
+519 
-531 QRRKVPPES
+531 
-540 EQGHLLT
+540 
-547 EIGMRFETKRN
+547 N
-558 TLSWEEMYEYA
+558 
-569 KIYYEHYNNL
+569 
-579 EVPQKFRTNDGY
+579 
-591 TYEEDGKIGL
+591 
-601 GNWIPSQRRVTSKE
+601 
-615 SEKGYLLTKIGM
+615 
-627 CFETKNSTLSWE
+627 
-639 EMYEYAKIYYEH
+639 
-651 YNDLEVPQKFRT
+651 
-663 NDGYTYEEYGKIR
+663 GKIR
-676 LGQWI
+676 LGLWI
-681 SSQRRKVPPESEQGH
+681 
-696 LLTEIGMRFE
+696 I
-706 TKRNTLSWEEM
+706 N
-717 YGYAKIYYEYHND
+717 
-730 LEVPYKFRTNDGYTY
+730 
-745 EEDGKIRLGNWIYS
+745 
-759 QRQVTSKESEKGYLL
+759 QRQ
-774 TKIGMRFENKNSTL
+774 
-788 SWKEMYEYAKIY
+788 
-800 YEHYNNL
+800 
-807 EVPRR
+807 
-812 FMTNDGYTYEEDGKI
+812 
-827 RLGQWISSQRQKVP
+827 
-841 QESDQ
+841 
-846 GHLLTK
+846 
-852 IGMRFETKKISTLS
+852 
-866 WEEMYEYARIYYE
+866 
-879 HYNDLEVSQKFRT
+879 
-892 NDGYTYEEDGKI
+892 
-904 RLGQW
+904 
-909 IRSQRQVTSKESEKG
+909 
-924 YLLTEIGMRFENK
+924 
-937 NSTLSWEEMYEYAKI
+937 
-952 YYKHYNTL
+952 
-960 EVPDRFRTNDGYTY
+960 
-974 EEDGKIR
+974 
-981 LGNWISSQRQ
+981 
-991 RLSQQSKRGHL
+991 
-1002 LSEIGM
+1002 
-1008 RFENKNSTLSWK
+1008 
-1020 EMYEYAKIYYE
+1020 
-1031 HYNNLEVPFKFMTND
+1031 
-1046 GYTPQE
+1046 
-1052 EGKIRLGQWIS
+1052 
-1063 SQRRKVPPESEQGH
+1063 
-1077 LLTEIG
+1077 
-1083 MRFETKRN
+1083 
-1091 TLSWEEMYEYA
+1091 
-1102 KIYYEHYN
+1102 
-1110 NLEVPQ
+1110 
-1116 KFRTNDGYTYEEDG
+1116 
-1130 KIGLGNWIPSQ
+1130 
-1141 RRVTSK
+1141 
-1147 ESEKG
+1147 
-1152 YLLTKIGMC
+1152 
-1161 FETKNSTLS
+1161 
-1170 WEEMYEYAK
+1170 
-1179 IYYEHYNNLEVPV
+1179 
-1192 KFRTNDGYTYEEKGK
+1192 
-1207 IRLGQWIS
+1207 
-1215 NQRHNIPQ
+1215 NIPQ
-1223 KSGKIQAFDEIKM
+1223 KSEKIQALDEIKM
-1236 NWSPRIQKEKVN
+1236 NWSPRIQKEEVN

-1266 HISDKELK
+1266 HISAKELK
-1274 SKITYLRANGIELT
+1274 SKTTYLRANGIELT

>member
-222 ECKKYKDMLLA
+222 ECKKYKDMLLV

-316 KTIEG
+316 KTTEG

-397 QIEIKENYTKEDL
+397 EIVIKENYTKEDL

-434 NLKNRVREIQNRKV
+434 NLKNRVREAQNRKV

-472 EMLEDIKERLLTP
+472 EMLEDIKEKLLTP

-490 GYAKIYYEHYNDL
+490 G
-503 EVPARFRTNDG
+503 
-514 YTYEE
+514 
-519 DGKIGLGQWISS
+519 
-531 QRRKVPPES
+531 
-540 EQGHLLT
+540 
-547 EIGMRFETKRN
+547 
-558 TLSWEEMYEYA
+558 
-569 KIYYEHYNNL
+569 
-579 EVPQKFRTNDGY
+579 
-591 TYEEDGKIGL
+591 
-601 GNWIPSQRRVTSKE
+601 
-615 SEKGYLLTKIGM
+615 
-627 CFETKNSTLSWE
+627 
-639 EMYEYAKIYYEH
+639 YAKIYYEH

-681 SSQRRKVPPESEQGH
+681 SSQRQITSQESERGC

-706 TKRNTLSWEEM
+706 TRKRNTLSWEEM
-717 YGYAKIYYEYHND
+717 YGYAKIYYEHYND
-730 LEVPYKFRTNDGYTY
+730 LEVPQKFRTNDGYTYKEDGKIRLGNWISNQRQNVPQESEQGHLLTEIGMRFETKNSTLGLEEMYGYAKIYYEHYNNLEVPTRFRTNDGYTYEEEGKIRLGQWINNQRRNVPQESERGYLLSKIGMRFKNKYLGWEEMYEYAKIYYEHYNDLEVPQKFRTNDGYTY
-745 EEDGKIRLGNWIYS
+745 EEEGKIRLGQWISS
-759 QRQVTSKESEKGYLL
+759 QRQITPQESERGYLL
-774 TKIGMRFENKNSTL
+774 SKIGMRFETKNSTL

-807 EVPRR
+807 QVP
-812 FMTNDGYTYEEDGKI
+812 
-827 RLGQWISSQRQKVP
+827 
-841 QESDQ
+841 
-846 GHLLTK
+846 
-852 IGMRFETKKISTLS
+852 
-866 WEEMYEYARIYYE
+866 A
-879 HYNDLEVSQKFRT
+879 KFRT
-892 NDGYTYEEDGKI
+892 NDGYTYEENGKI
-904 RLGQW
+904 TLGRW
-909 IRSQRQVTSKESEKG
+909 IADQRRRASQESEK
-924 YLLTEIGMRFENK
+924 
-937 NSTLSWEEMYEYAKI
+937 
-952 YYKHYNTL
+952 
-960 EVPDRFRTNDGYTY
+960 
-974 EEDGKIR
+974 
-981 LGNWISSQRQ
+981 
-991 RLSQQSKRGHL
+991 
-1002 LSEIGM
+1002 
-1008 RFENKNSTLSWK
+1008 
-1020 EMYEYAKIYYE
+1020 
-1031 HYNNLEVPFKFMTND
+1031 
-1046 GYTPQE
+1046 
-1052 EGKIRLGQWIS
+1052 
-1063 SQRRKVPPESEQGH
+1063 GH

-1083 MRFETKRN
+1083 MRFE
-1091 TLSWEEMYEYA
+1091 A
-1102 KIYYEHYN
+1102 KN
-1110 NLEVPQ
+1110 N
-1116 KFRTNDGYTYEEDG
+1116 
-1130 KIGLGNWIPSQ
+1130 
-1141 RRVTSK
+1141 
-1147 ESEKG
+1147 
-1152 YLLTKIGMC
+1152 
-1161 FETKNSTLS
+1161 TLS

-1207 IRLGQWIS
+1207 IRLGLWII
-1215 NQRHNIPQ
+1215 NQRYNIP
-1223 KSGKIQAFDEIKM
+1223 KESEKIQALDEIKM
-1236 NWSPRIQKEKVN
+1236 NWSPRIQKEEVN

-1266 HISDKELK
+1266 HISAKELK

>member
-106 ELKKIECDM
+106 ELKKIECDI

-167 NTNELFSNKIVSR
+167 NANELFSNKIVSR

-198 SSYITMEDIEDV
+198 SSYITIEDIEDV

-316 KTIEG
+316 KTTEG
-321 EDAKDK
+321 EDVKDK

-434 NLKNRVREIQNRKV
+434 DLKNRVREIQNRKV
-448 ETNPREIKIKDVS
+448 ETNPREIKIKEVS

-503 EVPARFRTNDG
+503 EVP
-514 YTYEE
+514 
-519 DGKIGLGQWISS
+519 
-531 QRRKVPPES
+531 
-540 EQGHLLT
+540 
-547 EIGMRFETKRN
+547 
-558 TLSWEEMYEYA
+558 
-569 KIYYEHYNNL
+569 
-579 EVPQKFRTNDGY
+579 QKFRTNDGY
-591 TYEEDGKIGL
+591 TYEEDGKIRL
-601 GNWIPSQRRVTSKE
+601 GQWISSQRQITSQE
-615 SEKGYLLTKIGM
+615 SERGCLLTEIGM
-627 CFETKNSTLSWE
+627 RFETRKRNTLSWE
-639 EMYEYAKIYYEH
+639 EMYGYAKIYYEH

-676 LGQWI
+676 LGNWI
-681 SSQRRKVPPESEQGH
+681 SNQRQNVPQESEQGH

-706 TKRNTLSWEEM
+706 TKNSTLGLEEM
-717 YGYAKIYYEYHND
+717 YGYAKIYYEHYNNLEVPTRFRTNDGYTYEEEGKIRLGQWINNQRRNVPQESERGYLLSKIGMRFKNKYLGWEEMYEYAKIYYEHYND
-730 LEVPYKFRTNDGYTY
+730 LEVPQKFRTNDGYTY
-745 EEDGKIRLGNWIYS
+745 EEEGKIRLGQWISS
-759 QRQVTSKESEKGYLL
+759 QRQITPQESERGYLL
-774 TKIGMRFENKNSTL
+774 SKIGMRFETKNSTL

-807 EVPRR
+807 QVP
-812 FMTNDGYTYEEDGKI
+812 
-827 RLGQWISSQRQKVP
+827 
-841 QESDQ
+841 
-846 GHLLTK
+846 
-852 IGMRFETKKISTLS
+852 
-866 WEEMYEYARIYYE
+866 A
-879 HYNDLEVSQKFRT
+879 KFRT
-892 NDGYTYEEDGKI
+892 NDGYTYEENGKI
-904 RLGQW
+904 TLGRW
-909 IRSQRQVTSKESEKG
+909 IADQRRRASQESEK
-924 YLLTEIGMRFENK
+924 
-937 NSTLSWEEMYEYAKI
+937 
-952 YYKHYNTL
+952 
-960 EVPDRFRTNDGYTY
+960 
-974 EEDGKIR
+974 
-981 LGNWISSQRQ
+981 
-991 RLSQQSKRGHL
+991 
-1002 LSEIGM
+1002 
-1008 RFENKNSTLSWK
+1008 
-1020 EMYEYAKIYYE
+1020 
-1031 HYNNLEVPFKFMTND
+1031 
-1046 GYTPQE
+1046 
-1052 EGKIRLGQWIS
+1052 
-1063 SQRRKVPPESEQGH
+1063 GH

-1083 MRFETKRN
+1083 MRFETK
-1091 TLSWEEMYEYA
+1091 
-1102 KIYYEHYN
+1102 N
-1110 NLEVPQ
+1110 N
-1116 KFRTNDGYTYEEDG
+1116 
-1130 KIGLGNWIPSQ
+1130 
-1141 RRVTSK
+1141 
-1147 ESEKG
+1147 
-1152 YLLTKIGMC
+1152 
-1161 FETKNSTLS
+1161 TLS

-1207 IRLGQWIS
+1207 IRLGLWII
-1215 NQRHNIPQ
+1215 NQRYNIP
-1223 KSGKIQAFDEIKM
+1223 KESEKIQALDEIKM
-1236 NWSPRIQKEKVN
+1236 NWSPRIQKEEVN

-1266 HISDKELK
+1266 HISAKELK

>member
-106 ELKKIECDM
+106 ELKEIECDI

-365 GRGLAVRGDAKE
+365 GRGLAIRGDAKE

-434 NLKNRVREIQNRKV
+434 NLKNRVREAQNRKV

-503 EVPARFRTNDG
+503 EVP
-514 YTYEE
+514 
-519 DGKIGLGQWISS
+519 
-531 QRRKVPPES
+531 
-540 EQGHLLT
+540 
-547 EIGMRFETKRN
+547 
-558 TLSWEEMYEYA
+558 
-569 KIYYEHYNNL
+569 
-579 EVPQKFRTNDGY
+579 
-591 TYEEDGKIGL
+591 
-601 GNWIPSQRRVTSKE
+601 
-615 SEKGYLLTKIGM
+615 
-627 CFETKNSTLSWE
+627 
-639 EMYEYAKIYYEH
+639 
-651 YNDLEVPQKFRT
+651 
-663 NDGYTYEEYGKIR
+663 
-676 LGQWI
+676 
-681 SSQRRKVPPESEQGH
+681 
-696 LLTEIGMRFE
+696 
-706 TKRNTLSWEEM
+706 
-717 YGYAKIYYEYHND
+717 
-730 LEVPYKFRTNDGYTY
+730 
-745 EEDGKIRLGNWIYS
+745 
-759 QRQVTSKESEKGYLL
+759 
-774 TKIGMRFENKNSTL
+774 
-788 SWKEMYEYAKIY
+788 
-800 YEHYNNL
+800 
-807 EVPRR
+807 
-812 FMTNDGYTYEEDGKI
+812 
-827 RLGQWISSQRQKVP
+827 
-841 QESDQ
+841 
-846 GHLLTK
+846 
-852 IGMRFETKKISTLS
+852 
-866 WEEMYEYARIYYE
+866 
-879 HYNDLEVSQKFRT
+879 QKFRT

-909 IRSQRQVTSKESEKG
+909 INNQRQNVLEESERG
-924 YLLTEIGMRFENK
+924 YLLTEIGMRFGSK
-937 NSTLSWEEMYEYAKI
+937 NSTL
-952 YYKHYNTL
+952 
-960 EVPDRFRTNDGYTY
+960 G
-974 EEDGKIR
+974 
-981 LGNWISSQRQ
+981 
-991 RLSQQSKRGHL
+991 
-1002 LSEIGM
+1002 
-1008 RFENKNSTLSWK
+1008 WK
-1020 EMYEYAKIYYE
+1020 
-1031 HYNNLEVPFKFMTND
+1031 
-1046 GYTPQE
+1046 
-1052 EGKIRLGQWIS
+1052 
-1063 SQRRKVPPESEQGH
+1063 
-1077 LLTEIG
+1077 
-1083 MRFETKRN
+1083 
-1091 TLSWEEMYEYA
+1091 
-1102 KIYYEHYN
+1102 
-1110 NLEVPQ
+1110 
-1116 KFRTNDGYTYEEDG
+1116 
-1130 KIGLGNWIPSQ
+1130 
-1141 RRVTSK
+1141 
-1147 ESEKG
+1147 
-1152 YLLTKIGMC
+1152 
-1161 FETKNSTLS
+1161 
-1170 WEEMYEYAK
+1170 EMYEYAK

-1215 NQRHNIPQ
+1215 SQRQITPQESERGYLLSKIGMRFETRKRNTLSWEEMYEYAKIYYEHYNDLEIPYKFRTNDGYTYEEEGKIRLGKWISSQRQNVPQESEQGQLLTEIGMRFGTKNNTLSWEEMYEYAKIYYEHYNNSEVPVKFRTNDGYTYEENGKIRLGQWISSQRRKIPQESEQGHLLTEIGMRFENKNNTLSWEEMYEYAKIYYEHYNNLEVPFKFMTNDGYTYEEDGKIRLGQWISSQRRRLSQESKKGCLLTEIGMRFENKFLSWEEMYEYAKIYYEYYNDLEVPYKFRTNDGYTYEEDGKIRLGQWIFKQRQNVPQKSEQGHLLTEIGMRFETKNSTLSWEEMYEYAKIYYEHYNDLEVPVKFRTNDGYTYEEKGKIRLGQWISNQRHNISQ
-1223 KSGKIQAFDEIKM
+1223 KSEKIQALDEIKM
-1236 NWSPRIQKEKVN
+1236 NWNLKIQKEEVN

-1266 HISDKELK
+1266 HISAKELK

-1294 HEIFSMSSPDMK
+1294 HKIFSMSSPDMK

>member
-68 IIEHIEKIISNNPNL
+68 IIEHIEKIISNSPNL

-106 ELKKIECDM
+106 ELKKIECDI

-187 MDGILPIPVYK
+187 MAGVLPIPVYK

-210 ENRLDKSLLSKE
+210 ENRLNKSLLSKE

-245 KVISKNIKPNGKY
+245 KVISKNIKPKGKY

-316 KTIEG
+316 KTTEG

-365 GRGLAVRGDAKE
+365 GRGLAVRGDVKE

-397 QIEIKENYTKEDL
+397 EIEIKENYTKEDL

-434 NLKNRVREIQNRKV
+434 NLKNRVREAQNRKV
-448 ETNPREIKIKDVS
+448 EANPREIKIKDVS

-490 GYAKIYYEHYNDL
+490 GYAKIYYEHYNNL
-503 EVPARFRTNDG
+503 EVPYKFRTNDG

-519 DGKIGLGQWISS
+519 NGKIRLGQWIFS

-558 TLSWEEMYEYA
+558 TLSWEETYEYA

-591 TYEEDGKIGL
+591 TYEEYGKIRL
-601 GNWIPSQRRVTSKE
+601 GQWVKSQRQVTSQE

-627 CFETKNSTLSWE
+627 RFGNKNSTLSWK
-639 EMYEYAKIYYEH
+639 EMYGYAKIYYEH
-651 YNDLEVPQKFRT
+651 YNDLEVPQKFR
-663 NDGYTYEEYGKIR
+663 
-676 LGQWI
+676 
-681 SSQRRKVPPESEQGH
+681 
-696 LLTEIGMRFE
+696 
-706 TKRNTLSWEEM
+706 
-717 YGYAKIYYEYHND
+717 
-730 LEVPYKFRTNDGYTY
+730 
-745 EEDGKIRLGNWIYS
+745 
-759 QRQVTSKESEKGYLL
+759 
-774 TKIGMRFENKNSTL
+774 
-788 SWKEMYEYAKIY
+788 
-800 YEHYNNL
+800 
-807 EVPRR
+807 
-812 FMTNDGYTYEEDGKI
+812 TNDGYTYEEDGKI

-952 YYKHYNTL
+952 YYKHYNNL

-1031 HYNNLEVPFKFMTND
+1031 HYNNLEVPFKFMTNA

-1091 TLSWEEMYEYA
+1091 TLSWEETYEYA

-1130 KIGLGNWIPSQ
+1130 KIGLGNWISSQ

-1179 IYYEHYNNLEVPV
+1179 IYYEHYNDLEVPAR
-1192 KFRTNDGYTYEEKGK
+1192 FRTNDGYTYEENGK
-1207 IRLGQWIS
+1207 IRLGLWII
-1215 NQRHNIPQ
+1215 NQRQNIPQ
-1223 KSGKIQAFDEIKM
+1223 KSEKIQVLDEIKM
-1236 NWSPRIQKEKVN
+1236 NWSPRIQKEEVN

-1266 HISDKELK
+1266 HISAKELK
-1274 SKITYLRANGIELT
+1274 SKTTYLRANGIELT

>member
-302 GKEGIKNREAFYED
+302 GKGGIKNREAFYED
-316 KTIEG
+316 KTTEG
-321 EDAKDK
+321 EEAKDK

-434 NLKNRVREIQNRKV
+434 NLKNRVREAQNRKV

-503 EVPARFRTNDG
+503 EVP
-514 YTYEE
+514 Y
-519 DGKIGLGQWISS
+519 
-531 QRRKVPPES
+531 
-540 EQGHLLT
+540 
-547 EIGMRFETKRN
+547 
-558 TLSWEEMYEYA
+558 
-569 KIYYEHYNNL
+569 
-579 EVPQKFRTNDGY
+579 KFRTNDGY
-591 TYEEDGKIGL
+591 TYEEDGKIRL
-601 GNWIPSQRRVTSKE
+601 GQWINKQRQVTSQE

-627 CFETKNSTLSWE
+627 RFGNKNSTLSWE

-651 YNDLEVPQKFRT
+651 YSDLEVPARFRT
-663 NDGYTYEEYGKIR
+663 NDGYTYEEEGKIR

-681 SSQRRKVPPESEQGH
+681 SSQRQITPQESERGY
-696 LLTEIGMRFE
+696 LLSKIGMRFE
-706 TKRNTLSWEEM
+706 TRKRNTLSWE
-717 YGYAKIYYEYHND
+717 
-730 LEVPYKFRTNDGYTY
+730 
-745 EEDGKIRLGNWIYS
+745 
-759 QRQVTSKESEKGYLL
+759 
-774 TKIGMRFENKNSTL
+774 
-788 SWKEMYEYAKIY
+788 EMYEYAKIY

-812 FMTNDGYTYEEDGKI
+812 FMTNDGYTYEEEGKI
-827 RLGQWISSQRQKVP
+827 RLGKWISNQRQNIP
-841 QESDQ
+841 QESEQ
-846 GHLLTK
+846 G
-852 IGMRFETKKISTLS
+852 
-866 WEEMYEYARIYYE
+866 
-879 HYNDLEVSQKFRT
+879 Q
-892 NDGYTYEEDGKI
+892 
-904 RLGQW
+904 
-909 IRSQRQVTSKESEKG
+909 
-924 YLLTEIGMRFENK
+924 LLTEIGMRFENK
-937 NSTLSWEEMYEYAKI
+937 
-952 YYKHYNTL
+952 
-960 EVPDRFRTNDGYTY
+960 F
-974 EEDGKIR
+974 
-981 LGNWISSQRQ
+981 
-991 RLSQQSKRGHL
+991 
-1002 LSEIGM
+1002 
-1008 RFENKNSTLSWK
+1008 
-1020 EMYEYAKIYYE
+1020 
-1031 HYNNLEVPFKFMTND
+1031 
-1046 GYTPQE
+1046 
-1052 EGKIRLGQWIS
+1052 
-1063 SQRRKVPPESEQGH
+1063 
-1077 LLTEIG
+1077 
-1083 MRFETKRN
+1083 
-1091 TLSWEEMYEYA
+1091 LSWEEMYEYA
-1102 KIYYEHYN
+1102 KIYYEYYN
-1110 NLEVPQ
+1110 DLEVPY

-1130 KIGLGNWIPSQ
+1130 KIGLGQWIFKQ
-1141 RRVTSK
+1141 RQNVPQK
-1147 ESEKG
+1147 SEQG
-1152 YLLTKIGMC
+1152 HLLTEIGMR
-1161 FETKNSTLS
+1161 FETKNNALS

-1215 NQRHNIPQ
+1215 NQRHNISQ
-1223 KSGKIQAFDEIKM
+1223 KSEKIQALDEIKM
-1236 NWSPRIQKEKVN
+1236 NWNLKIQKEEVN

-1266 HISDKELK
+1266 HISAKELK

>member
-397 QIEIKENYTKEDL
+397 EIEIKENYTKEDL

-503 EVPARFRTNDG
+503 
-514 YTYEE
+514 
-519 DGKIGLGQWISS
+519 
-531 QRRKVPPES
+531 KVP
-540 EQGHLLT
+540 
-547 EIGMRFETKRN
+547 
-558 TLSWEEMYEYA
+558 
-569 KIYYEHYNNL
+569 
-579 EVPQKFRTNDGY
+579 
-591 TYEEDGKIGL
+591 
-601 GNWIPSQRRVTSKE
+601 
-615 SEKGYLLTKIGM
+615 
-627 CFETKNSTLSWE
+627 
-639 EMYEYAKIYYEH
+639 
-651 YNDLEVPQKFRT
+651 
-663 NDGYTYEEYGKIR
+663 
-676 LGQWI
+676 
-681 SSQRRKVPPESEQGH
+681 
-696 LLTEIGMRFE
+696 
-706 TKRNTLSWEEM
+706 
-717 YGYAKIYYEYHND
+717 
-730 LEVPYKFRTNDGYTY
+730 
-745 EEDGKIRLGNWIYS
+745 
-759 QRQVTSKESEKGYLL
+759 
-774 TKIGMRFENKNSTL
+774 
-788 SWKEMYEYAKIY
+788 
-800 YEHYNNL
+800 
-807 EVPRR
+807 
-812 FMTNDGYTYEEDGKI
+812 
-827 RLGQWISSQRQKVP
+827 
-841 QESDQ
+841 
-846 GHLLTK
+846 
-852 IGMRFETKKISTLS
+852 
-866 WEEMYEYARIYYE
+866 
-879 HYNDLEVSQKFRT
+879 QKFRT

-909 IRSQRQVTSKESEKG
+909 INNQRQNVLEESERG
-924 YLLTEIGMRFENK
+924 YLLTEIGMRFGSK
-937 NSTLSWEEMYEYAKI
+937 NSTLGWKEMYEYAKIYYEHYNNLEVPVKFRTNDGYTYEEKGKIRLGQWISSQRQITPQESERGYLLSKIGMRFETRKRNTLSWEEMYEYAKI
-952 YYKHYNTL
+952 YYEHYNDL
-960 EVPDRFRTNDGYTY
+960 EIPYKFRTNDGYTY
-974 EEDGKIR
+974 EEEGKIR
-981 LGNWISSQRQ
+981 LGKWISNQRQNVPQESEQGQLLTEIGMRFGTKNNTLSWEEMYEYAKIYYEYYNDLEVPTKFRTNDGYTYEENGKIRLGQWISSQRRKIPQ
-991 RLSQQSKRGHL
+991 ESEQGHL
-1002 LSEIGM
+1002 LTEIGM
-1008 RFENKNSTLSWK
+1008 RFENKNNTLSWE

-1046 GYTPQE
+1046 GYTYEEDGKIRLGQWIFSQRRKIPQE
-1052 EGKIRLGQWIS
+1052 SEQGYLLSKIGMRFETRKRNTLSWKEMYEYAKIYYEHYNNSEVPVKFRTNDGYTYEEKGKIRLGQWIS
-1063 SQRRKVPPESEQGH
+1063 SQRRKIPQESEQGY

-1083 MRFETKRN
+1083 MRFENKNN

-1110 NLEVPQ
+1110 NLEVPFKFMTNDGYTYEEDGKIRLGQ
-1116 KFRTNDGYTYEEDG
+1116 WISSQRRRLSQESKKGCLLTEIGMRFENKFLSWEEMYEYAKIYYEYYNDLEVPYKFRTNDGYTYEEDG
-1130 KIGLGNWIPSQ
+1130 KIRLGQWIFKQ
-1141 RRVTSK
+1141 RQNVPQK
-1147 ESEKG
+1147 SEQRH
-1152 YLLTKIGMC
+1152 LLTEIGMR
-1161 FETKNSTLS
+1161 FETKNNALS

-1215 NQRHNIPQ
+1215 NQRHNISQ
-1223 KSGKIQAFDEIKM
+1223 KSEKIQALDEIKM
-1236 NWSPRIQKEKVN
+1236 NWNLKIQKEEVN

-1266 HISDKELK
+1266 HISAKELK

>member
-106 ELKKIECDM
+106 ELKKIECDI

-274 TIKAQAM
+274 TIKVQAM

-397 QIEIKENYTKEDL
+397 EIEIKENYTKEDL

-503 EVPARFRTNDG
+503 
-514 YTYEE
+514 
-519 DGKIGLGQWISS
+519 K
-531 QRRKVPPES
+531 
-540 EQGHLLT
+540 
-547 EIGMRFETKRN
+547 
-558 TLSWEEMYEYA
+558 
-569 KIYYEHYNNL
+569 
-579 EVPQKFRTNDGY
+579 VPQKFRTNDGY
-591 TYEEDGKIGL
+591 TYEEDGKIRL
-601 GNWIPSQRRVTSKE
+601 GQWISSQRQKLSQE
-615 SEKGYLLTKIGM
+615 SERGCLLSKIGM
-627 CFETKNSTLSWE
+627 CFDNKNLSWE

-651 YNDLEVPQKFRT
+651 Y
-663 NDGYTYEEYGKIR
+663 
-676 LGQWI
+676 
-681 SSQRRKVPPESEQGH
+681 
-696 LLTEIGMRFE
+696 
-706 TKRNTLSWEEM
+706 
-717 YGYAKIYYEYHND
+717 ND

-745 EEDGKIRLGNWIYS
+745 EEDGKIRLGNWIS
-759 QRQVTSKESEKGYLL
+759 KQRQKLSQESERGHLL
-774 TKIGMRFENKNSTL
+774 SEIGMCFDNKNL
-788 SWKEMYEYAKIY
+788 SWEEMYGYAKIY
-800 YEHYNNL
+800 YEQYNNL
-807 EVPRR
+807 EVP
-812 FMTNDGYTYEEDGKI
+812 
-827 RLGQWISSQRQKVP
+827 S
-841 QESDQ
+841 
-846 GHLLTK
+846 
-852 IGMRFETKKISTLS
+852 
-866 WEEMYEYARIYYE
+866 
-879 HYNDLEVSQKFRT
+879 
-892 NDGYTYEEDGKI
+892 
-904 RLGQW
+904 
-909 IRSQRQVTSKESEKG
+909 
-924 YLLTEIGMRFENK
+924 
-937 NSTLSWEEMYEYAKI
+937 
-952 YYKHYNTL
+952 
-960 EVPDRFRTNDGYTY
+960 RFRTNDGYTY

-981 LGNWISSQRQ
+981 LGNWISKQRQ
-991 RLSQQSKRGHL
+991 RLSEQSKRGHL

-1008 RFENKNSTLSWK
+1008 RFETKN
-1020 EMYEYAKIYYE
+1020 
-1031 HYNNLEVPFKFMTND
+1031 
-1046 GYTPQE
+1046 
-1052 EGKIRLGQWIS
+1052 
-1063 SQRRKVPPESEQGH
+1063 
-1077 LLTEIG
+1077 
-1083 MRFETKRN
+1083 N

-1110 NLEVPQ
+1110 DLEVPY
-1116 KFRTNDGYTYEEDG
+1116 KFRTNDGYTYEENG
-1130 KIGLGNWIPSQ
+1130 KIRLGQWIFSQ
-1141 RRVTSK
+1141 RQKVPQK
-1147 ESEKG
+1147 SERG
-1152 YLLTKIGMC
+1152 CLLSKIGMR

-1179 IYYEHYNNLEVPV
+1179 IYYEHCANLEVPR
-1192 KFRTNDGYTYEEKGK
+1192 KFRTNDGYTYEEDGKIKLGQWISSQRQKVPQKSERGCLLSKIGMRFETKNSTLSWEEMYGYAKIYYEHCANLEVPRKFRTNDGYTYEEDGK
-1207 IRLGQWIS
+1207 IRLGNWISKQRQRLSEQSKRGHLLSEIGMRFETKNNTLSWEEMYEYAKIYYEHYNDLEVPYKFRTNDGYTYEEDGKIRLGLWIS
-1215 NQRHNIPQ
+1215 NQRQNIHQ
-1223 KSGKIQAFDEIKM
+1223 KSEKIQALDEIRM
-1236 NWSPRIQKEKVN
+1236 NWSPRIQKEEVN

-1266 HISDKELK
+1266 HISAKELK

>member
-316 KTIEG
+316 KTAEG

-503 EVPARFRTNDG
+503 EVPQKFRTNDG

-519 DGKIGLGQWISS
+519 DGKIRLGQWISS
-531 QRRKVPPES
+531 QRQITSQES
-540 EQGHLLT
+540 ERGCLLT
-547 EIGMRFETKRN
+547 EIGMRFETRKRN
-558 TLSWEEMYEYA
+558 TLSWEEMYGYA
-569 KIYYEHYNNL
+569 KIYYEHYNDL

-591 TYEEDGKIGL
+591 TYEEDGKIRL
-601 GNWIPSQRRVTSKE
+601 GNWISNQRQNVPQE
-615 SEKGYLLTKIGM
+615 SEQGHLLTEIGM
-627 CFETKNSTLSWE
+627 RFETKNSTLGLEEMYGYAKIYYEHYNNLEVPTRFRTNDGYTYEEEGKIRLGQWINNQRRNVPQESERGYLLSKIGMRFKNKYLGWE

-663 NDGYTYEEYGKIR
+663 NDGYTYEEEGKIR

-681 SSQRRKVPPESEQGH
+681 SSQRQITPQESERGY
-696 LLTEIGMRFE
+696 LLSKIGMRFE
-706 TKRNTLSWEEM
+706 T
-717 YGYAKIYYEYHND
+717 
-730 LEVPYKFRTNDGYTY
+730 
-745 EEDGKIRLGNWIYS
+745 
-759 QRQVTSKESEKGYLL
+759 
-774 TKIGMRFENKNSTL
+774 KNSTL

-807 EVPRR
+807 QVP
-812 FMTNDGYTYEEDGKI
+812 
-827 RLGQWISSQRQKVP
+827 
-841 QESDQ
+841 
-846 GHLLTK
+846 
-852 IGMRFETKKISTLS
+852 
-866 WEEMYEYARIYYE
+866 A
-879 HYNDLEVSQKFRT
+879 KFRT
-892 NDGYTYEEDGKI
+892 NDGYTYEENGKI
-904 RLGQW
+904 TLGRW
-909 IRSQRQVTSKESEKG
+909 IADQRRRASQESEK
-924 YLLTEIGMRFENK
+924 
-937 NSTLSWEEMYEYAKI
+937 
-952 YYKHYNTL
+952 
-960 EVPDRFRTNDGYTY
+960 
-974 EEDGKIR
+974 
-981 LGNWISSQRQ
+981 
-991 RLSQQSKRGHL
+991 
-1002 LSEIGM
+1002 
-1008 RFENKNSTLSWK
+1008 
-1020 EMYEYAKIYYE
+1020 
-1031 HYNNLEVPFKFMTND
+1031 
-1046 GYTPQE
+1046 
-1052 EGKIRLGQWIS
+1052 
-1063 SQRRKVPPESEQGH
+1063 GH

-1083 MRFETKRN
+1083 MRFETK
-1091 TLSWEEMYEYA
+1091 
-1102 KIYYEHYN
+1102 N
-1110 NLEVPQ
+1110 N
-1116 KFRTNDGYTYEEDG
+1116 
-1130 KIGLGNWIPSQ
+1130 
-1141 RRVTSK
+1141 
-1147 ESEKG
+1147 
-1152 YLLTKIGMC
+1152 
-1161 FETKNSTLS
+1161 TLS

-1207 IRLGQWIS
+1207 IRLGLWII
-1215 NQRHNIPQ
+1215 NQRYNIP
-1223 KSGKIQAFDEIKM
+1223 KESEKIQALDEIKM
-1236 NWSPRIQKEKVN
+1236 NWSPRIQKEEVN

-1266 HISDKELK
+1266 HISAKELK

>member
-397 QIEIKENYTKEDL
+397 EIEIKENYTKEDL

-503 EVPARFRTNDG
+503 
-514 YTYEE
+514 
-519 DGKIGLGQWISS
+519 
-531 QRRKVPPES
+531 KVP
-540 EQGHLLT
+540 
-547 EIGMRFETKRN
+547 
-558 TLSWEEMYEYA
+558 
-569 KIYYEHYNNL
+569 
-579 EVPQKFRTNDGY
+579 
-591 TYEEDGKIGL
+591 
-601 GNWIPSQRRVTSKE
+601 
-615 SEKGYLLTKIGM
+615 
-627 CFETKNSTLSWE
+627 
-639 EMYEYAKIYYEH
+639 
-651 YNDLEVPQKFRT
+651 
-663 NDGYTYEEYGKIR
+663 
-676 LGQWI
+676 
-681 SSQRRKVPPESEQGH
+681 
-696 LLTEIGMRFE
+696 
-706 TKRNTLSWEEM
+706 
-717 YGYAKIYYEYHND
+717 
-730 LEVPYKFRTNDGYTY
+730 
-745 EEDGKIRLGNWIYS
+745 
-759 QRQVTSKESEKGYLL
+759 
-774 TKIGMRFENKNSTL
+774 
-788 SWKEMYEYAKIY
+788 
-800 YEHYNNL
+800 
-807 EVPRR
+807 
-812 FMTNDGYTYEEDGKI
+812 
-827 RLGQWISSQRQKVP
+827 
-841 QESDQ
+841 
-846 GHLLTK
+846 
-852 IGMRFETKKISTLS
+852 
-866 WEEMYEYARIYYE
+866 
-879 HYNDLEVSQKFRT
+879 QKFRT

-909 IRSQRQVTSKESEKG
+909 INNQRQNVLEESERG
-924 YLLTEIGMRFENK
+924 YLLTEIGMRFGSK
-937 NSTLSWEEMYEYAKI
+937 NSTLGWKEMYEYAKIYYEHYNNLEVPVKFRTNDGYTYEEKGKIRLGQWISSQRQITPQESERGYLLSKIGMRFETRKRNTLSWEEMYEYAKI
-952 YYKHYNTL
+952 YYEHYNDL
-960 EVPDRFRTNDGYTY
+960 EIPYKFRTNDGYTY
-974 EEDGKIR
+974 EEEGKIR
-981 LGNWISSQRQ
+981 LGKWISNQRQNVPQESEQGQLLTEIGMRFGTKNNTLSWEEMYEYAKIYYEYYNDLEVPTKFRTNDGYTYEENGKIRLGQWISSQRRKIPQ
-991 RLSQQSKRGHL
+991 ESEQGHL
-1002 LSEIGM
+1002 LTEIGM
-1008 RFENKNSTLSWK
+1008 RFENKNNTLSWE

-1046 GYTPQE
+1046 GYTYEEDGKIRLGQWIFSQRRKIPQE
-1052 EGKIRLGQWIS
+1052 SEQGYLLSKIGMRFETRKRNTLSWKEMYEYAKIYYEHYNNSEVPVKFRTNDGYTYEEKGKIRLGQWIS
-1063 SQRRKVPPESEQGH
+1063 SQRRRLSQESKKGC

-1083 MRFETKRN
+1083 MRFENKF
-1091 TLSWEEMYEYA
+1091 LSWEEMYEYA
-1102 KIYYEHYN
+1102 KIYYEYYN
-1110 NLEVPQ
+1110 DLEVPY

-1130 KIGLGNWIPSQ
+1130 KIRLGQWIFKQ
-1141 RRVTSK
+1141 RQNVPQK
-1147 ESEKG
+1147 SEQRH
-1152 YLLTKIGMC
+1152 LLTEIGMR
-1161 FETKNSTLS
+1161 FETKNNALS

-1215 NQRHNIPQ
+1215 NQRHNISQ
-1223 KSGKIQAFDEIKM
+1223 KSEKIQALDEIKM
-1236 NWSPRIQKEKVN
+1236 NWNLKIQKEEVN

-1266 HISDKELK
+1266 HISAKELK

>member
-68 IIEHIEKIISNNPNL
+68 IIEHIEKIISNSPNL

-106 ELKKIECDM
+106 ELKKIECDI

-187 MDGILPIPVYK
+187 MAGVLPIPVYK

-210 ENRLDKSLLSKE
+210 ENRLNKSLLSKE

-245 KVISKNIKPNGKY
+245 KVISKNIKPKGKY

-316 KTIEG
+316 KTTEG

-365 GRGLAVRGDAKE
+365 GRGLAVRGDVKE

-397 QIEIKENYTKEDL
+397 EIEIKENYTKEDL

-434 NLKNRVREIQNRKV
+434 NLKNRVREAQNRKV
-448 ETNPREIKIKDVS
+448 EANPREIKIKDVS

-490 GYAKIYYEHYNDL
+490 GYAKIYYEHYNNL
-503 EVPARFRTNDG
+503 EVPYKFRTNDG

-519 DGKIGLGQWISS
+519 NGKIRLGQWIFS

-591 TYEEDGKIGL
+591 TYEEYGKIRL
-601 GNWIPSQRRVTSKE
+601 GQWVKSQRQVTSQE

-627 CFETKNSTLSWE
+627 RFGNKNSTLSW
-639 EMYEYAKIYYEH
+639 K
-651 YNDLEVPQKFRT
+651 
-663 NDGYTYEEYGKIR
+663 
-676 LGQWI
+676 
-681 SSQRRKVPPESEQGH
+681 
-696 LLTEIGMRFE
+696 
-706 TKRNTLSWEEM
+706 EM

-730 LEVPYKFRTNDGYTY
+730 LEVPYKFR
-745 EEDGKIRLGNWIYS
+745 
-759 QRQVTSKESEKGYLL
+759 
-774 TKIGMRFENKNSTL
+774 
-788 SWKEMYEYAKIY
+788 
-800 YEHYNNL
+800 
-807 EVPRR
+807 
-812 FMTNDGYTYEEDGKI
+812 TNDGYTYEEDGKI

-952 YYKHYNTL
+952 YYKHYNNL

-1031 HYNNLEVPFKFMTND
+1031 HYNNLEVPFKFMTNA

-1091 TLSWEEMYEYA
+1091 TLSWEETYEYA

-1130 KIGLGNWIPSQ
+1130 KIGLGNWISSQ

-1179 IYYEHYNNLEVPV
+1179 IYYEHYNDLEVPAR
-1192 KFRTNDGYTYEEKGK
+1192 FRTNDGYTYEENGK
-1207 IRLGQWIS
+1207 IRLGLWII
-1215 NQRHNIPQ
+1215 NQRQNIPQ
-1223 KSGKIQAFDEIKM
+1223 KSEKIQVLDEIKM
-1236 NWSPRIQKEKVN
+1236 NWSPRIQKEEVN

-1266 HISDKELK
+1266 HISAKELK
-1274 SKITYLRANGIELT
+1274 SKTTYLRANGIELT

>member
-68 IIEHIEKIISNNPNL
+68 IIEHIEKIISNSPNL

-198 SSYITMEDIEDV
+198 SSYITIEDIEDV

-245 KVISKNIKPNGKY
+245 KVISKNIKPKGKY

-397 QIEIKENYTKEDL
+397 EIEIKENYTKEDL

-448 ETNPREIKIKDVS
+448 ETNPREIKIKEVS

-503 EVPARFRTNDG
+503 EVPQKFRTNDG

-519 DGKIGLGQWISS
+519 YGKIRLGQWISS
-531 QRRKVPPES
+531 QRQITSQES
-540 EQGHLLT
+540 ERGCLLT
-547 EIGMRFETKRN
+547 EIGMRFETRKRN
-558 TLSWEEMYEYA
+558 TLSWEEMYGYA
-569 KIYYEHYNNL
+569 KIYYEHYNDL

-591 TYEEDGKIGL
+591 TYEEDGKIRL
-601 GNWIPSQRRVTSKE
+601 GNWISNQRQNVPQE
-615 SEKGYLLTKIGM
+615 SEQGHLLTEIGM
-627 CFETKNSTLSWE
+627 RFENKNSTLGLEEMYGYAKIYYEHYNNLEVPTRFRTNDGYTYEEEGKIRLGQWINNQRRNVPQESERGYLLSKIGMRFKNKYLGWE

-663 NDGYTYEEYGKIR
+663 NDGYTYEEEGKIR

-681 SSQRRKVPPESEQGH
+681 SSQRQITPQESERGY
-696 LLTEIGMRFE
+696 LLSKIGMRFE
-706 TKRNTLSWEEM
+706 T
-717 YGYAKIYYEYHND
+717 
-730 LEVPYKFRTNDGYTY
+730 
-745 EEDGKIRLGNWIYS
+745 
-759 QRQVTSKESEKGYLL
+759 
-774 TKIGMRFENKNSTL
+774 KNSTL

-807 EVPRR
+807 QVP
-812 FMTNDGYTYEEDGKI
+812 
-827 RLGQWISSQRQKVP
+827 
-841 QESDQ
+841 
-846 GHLLTK
+846 
-852 IGMRFETKKISTLS
+852 
-866 WEEMYEYARIYYE
+866 A
-879 HYNDLEVSQKFRT
+879 KFRT
-892 NDGYTYEEDGKI
+892 NDGYTYEENGKI
-904 RLGQW
+904 TLGRW
-909 IRSQRQVTSKESEKG
+909 IADQRRRASQESEK
-924 YLLTEIGMRFENK
+924 
-937 NSTLSWEEMYEYAKI
+937 
-952 YYKHYNTL
+952 
-960 EVPDRFRTNDGYTY
+960 
-974 EEDGKIR
+974 
-981 LGNWISSQRQ
+981 
-991 RLSQQSKRGHL
+991 
-1002 LSEIGM
+1002 
-1008 RFENKNSTLSWK
+1008 
-1020 EMYEYAKIYYE
+1020 
-1031 HYNNLEVPFKFMTND
+1031 
-1046 GYTPQE
+1046 
-1052 EGKIRLGQWIS
+1052 
-1063 SQRRKVPPESEQGH
+1063 GH

-1083 MRFETKRN
+1083 MRFETK
-1091 TLSWEEMYEYA
+1091 
-1102 KIYYEHYN
+1102 N
-1110 NLEVPQ
+1110 N
-1116 KFRTNDGYTYEEDG
+1116 
-1130 KIGLGNWIPSQ
+1130 
-1141 RRVTSK
+1141 
-1147 ESEKG
+1147 
-1152 YLLTKIGMC
+1152 
-1161 FETKNSTLS
+1161 TLS

-1207 IRLGQWIS
+1207 IRLGLWII
-1215 NQRHNIPQ
+1215 NQRYNIP
-1223 KSGKIQAFDEIKM
+1223 KESEKIQALDEIKM
-1236 NWSPRIQKEKVN
+1236 NWSPRIQKEEVN

-1266 HISDKELK
+1266 HISAKELK

>member
-68 IIEHIEKIISNNPNL
+68 IIEHIEKIISNSPNL

-106 ELKKIECDM
+106 ELKKIECDI

-210 ENRLDKSLLSKE
+210 ENRLNKSLLSKE

-377 KFEQL
+377 KVEQL

-397 QIEIKENYTKEDL
+397 EIEIKENYTKEDL

-434 NLKNRVREIQNRKV
+434 NLKNRVREAQNRKV

-591 TYEEDGKIGL
+591 TYEEYGKIRL
-601 GNWIPSQRRVTSKE
+601 GQWVKSQRQVTSQE

-627 CFETKNSTLSWE
+627 RFGNKNSTLSWK
-639 EMYEYAKIYYEH
+639 EMYGYAKIYYEH
-651 YNDLEVPQKFRT
+651 YNDLEVPQKFR
-663 NDGYTYEEYGKIR
+663 
-676 LGQWI
+676 
-681 SSQRRKVPPESEQGH
+681 
-696 LLTEIGMRFE
+696 
-706 TKRNTLSWEEM
+706 
-717 YGYAKIYYEYHND
+717 
-730 LEVPYKFRTNDGYTY
+730 
-745 EEDGKIRLGNWIYS
+745 
-759 QRQVTSKESEKGYLL
+759 
-774 TKIGMRFENKNSTL
+774 
-788 SWKEMYEYAKIY
+788 
-800 YEHYNNL
+800 
-807 EVPRR
+807 
-812 FMTNDGYTYEEDGKI
+812 TNDGYTYEEDGKI

-866 WEEMYEYARIYYE
+866 WEEMYEYAKIYYE

-924 YLLTEIGMRFENK
+924 YLLTEIGMRFGSK
-937 NSTLSWEEMYEYAKI
+937 NSTLGWKEMYEYAKI
-952 YYKHYNTL
+952 YYEHYNDL
-960 EVPDRFRTNDGYTY
+960 EVPRKFRTNDGYTY

-1091 TLSWEEMYEYA
+1091 TLSWEETYEYA

-1130 KIGLGNWIPSQ
+1130 KIGLGNWISSQ

-1179 IYYEHYNNLEVPV
+1179 IYYEHYNDLEVPAR
-1192 KFRTNDGYTYEEKGK
+1192 FRTNDGYTYEENGK
-1207 IRLGQWIS
+1207 IRLGLWII
-1215 NQRHNIPQ
+1215 NQRQNIPQ
-1223 KSGKIQAFDEIKM
+1223 KSEKIQALDEIKM
-1236 NWSPRIQKEKVN
+1236 NWSPRIQKEEVN

-1266 HISDKELK
+1266 HISAKELK
-1274 SKITYLRANGIELT
+1274 SKTTYLRANGIELT

>member
-68 IIEHIEKIISNNPNL
+68 IIEHIEKIISNSPNL

-106 ELKKIECDM
+106 ELKKIECDI

-198 SSYITMEDIEDV
+198 SSYITIEDIEDV

-316 KTIEG
+316 RTTEG

-434 NLKNRVREIQNRKV
+434 NLKNRVREAQNRKV

-503 EVPARFRTNDG
+503 EVPQKFRTNDG

-519 DGKIGLGQWISS
+519 YGKIRLGQWISS
-531 QRRKVPPES
+531 QRQITSQES
-540 EQGHLLT
+540 ERGCLLT
-547 EIGMRFETKRN
+547 EIGMRFETRKRN
-558 TLSWEEMYEYA
+558 TLSWEEMYGYA
-569 KIYYEHYNNL
+569 KIYYEHYNDL

-591 TYEEDGKIGL
+591 TYEEDGKIRL
-601 GNWIPSQRRVTSKE
+601 GNWISNQRQNVPQE
-615 SEKGYLLTKIGM
+615 SEQGHLLTEIGM
-627 CFETKNSTLSWE
+627 RFETKNSTLGLEEMYGYAKIYYEHYNNLEVPTRFRTNDGYTYEEEGKIRLGQWINNQRRNVPQESERGYLLSKIGMRFKNKYLGWE

-663 NDGYTYEEYGKIR
+663 NDGYTYEEEGKIR

-681 SSQRRKVPPESEQGH
+681 SSQRQITPQESERGY
-696 LLTEIGMRFE
+696 LLSKIGMRFE
-706 TKRNTLSWEEM
+706 T
-717 YGYAKIYYEYHND
+717 
-730 LEVPYKFRTNDGYTY
+730 
-745 EEDGKIRLGNWIYS
+745 
-759 QRQVTSKESEKGYLL
+759 
-774 TKIGMRFENKNSTL
+774 KNSTL

-807 EVPRR
+807 QVPAKFR
-812 FMTNDGYTYEEDGKI
+812 TNDGYTYEENGKI
-827 RLGQWISSQRQKVP
+827 TLGRWIADQRRRAS
-841 QESDQ
+841 QESEK
-846 GHLLTK
+846 GHLLTE
-852 IGMRFETKKISTLS
+852 IGMRFETKNNTLS

-879 HYNDLEVSQKFRT
+879 HYND
-892 NDGYTYEEDGKI
+892 
-904 RLGQW
+904 
-909 IRSQRQVTSKESEKG
+909 
-924 YLLTEIGMRFENK
+924 
-937 NSTLSWEEMYEYAKI
+937 
-952 YYKHYNTL
+952 
-960 EVPDRFRTNDGYTY
+960 
-974 EEDGKIR
+974 
-981 LGNWISSQRQ
+981 
-991 RLSQQSKRGHL
+991 
-1002 LSEIGM
+1002 
-1008 RFENKNSTLSWK
+1008 
-1020 EMYEYAKIYYE
+1020 
-1031 HYNNLEVPFKFMTND
+1031 
-1046 GYTPQE
+1046 
-1052 EGKIRLGQWIS
+1052 
-1063 SQRRKVPPESEQGH
+1063 
-1077 LLTEIG
+1077 
-1083 MRFETKRN
+1083 
-1091 TLSWEEMYEYA
+1091 
-1102 KIYYEHYN
+1102 
-1110 NLEVPQ
+1110 
-1116 KFRTNDGYTYEEDG
+1116 
-1130 KIGLGNWIPSQ
+1130 
-1141 RRVTSK
+1141 
-1147 ESEKG
+1147 
-1152 YLLTKIGMC
+1152 
-1161 FETKNSTLS
+1161 
-1170 WEEMYEYAK
+1170 
-1179 IYYEHYNNLEVPV
+1179 LEVPV

-1207 IRLGQWIS
+1207 IRLGLWII
-1215 NQRHNIPQ
+1215 NQRYNIP
-1223 KSGKIQAFDEIKM
+1223 KESEKIQALDEIKM
-1236 NWSPRIQKEKVN
+1236 NWSPRIQKEEVN

-1266 HISDKELK
+1266 HISAKELK
-1274 SKITYLRANGIELT
+1274 SKTTYLRANGIELT

>member
-187 MDGILPIPVYK
+187 MAGVLPIPVYK

-245 KVISKNIKPNGKY
+245 KVISKNIKPKGKY

-316 KTIEG
+316 KTAEG

-434 NLKNRVREIQNRKV
+434 NLKNRVREAQNRKV

-503 EVPARFRTNDG
+503 EVPQKFRTNDG

-519 DGKIGLGQWISS
+519 DGKIRLGNWISN
-531 QRRKVPPES
+531 QRQNVPQES

-547 EIGMRFETKRN
+547 EIGMRFENKNSTLGLEEMYGYAKIYYEHYNNLEVPTRFRTNDGYTYEEEGKIRLGQWINNQRRNVPQESERGYLLSKIGMRFKNKYLGWEEMYEYAKIYYEHYNDLEVPQKFRTNDGYTYEEEGKIRLGQWISSQRQITPQESERGYLLSKIGMRFETKN
-558 TLSWEEMYEYA
+558 STLSWKEMYEYA

-601 GNWIPSQRRVTSKE
+601 GNWISSQRRVTSKE

-651 YNDLEVPQKFRT
+651 YNDLEVP
-663 NDGYTYEEYGKIR
+663 
-676 LGQWI
+676 
-681 SSQRRKVPPESEQGH
+681 
-696 LLTEIGMRFE
+696 
-706 TKRNTLSWEEM
+706 
-717 YGYAKIYYEYHND
+717 A
-730 LEVPYKFRTNDGYTY
+730 
-745 EEDGKIRLGNWIYS
+745 
-759 QRQVTSKESEKGYLL
+759 
-774 TKIGMRFENKNSTL
+774 
-788 SWKEMYEYAKIY
+788 
-800 YEHYNNL
+800 
-807 EVPRR
+807 
-812 FMTNDGYTYEEDGKI
+812 
-827 RLGQWISSQRQKVP
+827 
-841 QESDQ
+841 
-846 GHLLTK
+846 
-852 IGMRFETKKISTLS
+852 
-866 WEEMYEYARIYYE
+866 
-879 HYNDLEVSQKFRT
+879 
-892 NDGYTYEEDGKI
+892 
-904 RLGQW
+904 
-909 IRSQRQVTSKESEKG
+909 
-924 YLLTEIGMRFENK
+924 
-937 NSTLSWEEMYEYAKI
+937 
-952 YYKHYNTL
+952 
-960 EVPDRFRTNDGYTY
+960 RFRTNDGYTY
-974 EEDGKIR
+974 EENGKIR
-981 LGNWISSQRQ
+981 LGLWIINQR
-991 RLSQQSKRGHL
+991 
-1002 LSEIGM
+1002 
-1008 RFENKNSTLSWK
+1008 
-1020 EMYEYAKIYYE
+1020 
-1031 HYNNLEVPFKFMTND
+1031 YN
-1046 GYTPQE
+1046 
-1052 EGKIRLGQWIS
+1052 
-1063 SQRRKVPPESEQGH
+1063 
-1077 LLTEIG
+1077 
-1083 MRFETKRN
+1083 
-1091 TLSWEEMYEYA
+1091 
-1102 KIYYEHYN
+1102 
-1110 NLEVPQ
+1110 
-1116 KFRTNDGYTYEEDG
+1116 
-1130 KIGLGNWIPSQ
+1130 IP
-1141 RRVTSK
+1141 K
-1147 ESEKG
+1147 ESEK
-1152 YLLTKIGMC
+1152 
-1161 FETKNSTLS
+1161 
-1170 WEEMYEYAK
+1170 
-1179 IYYEHYNNLEVPV
+1179 
-1192 KFRTNDGYTYEEKGK
+1192 
-1207 IRLGQWIS
+1207 
-1215 NQRHNIPQ
+1215 
-1223 KSGKIQAFDEIKM
+1223 IQALDEIKM
-1236 NWSPRIQKEKVN
+1236 NWSPRIQKEEVN

-1266 HISDKELK
+1266 HISAKELK

>member
-106 ELKKIECDM
+106 ELKKIECDI

-187 MDGILPIPVYK
+187 MDGVLPIPVYK
-198 SSYITMEDIEDV
+198 SSYITIEDIEDV

-397 QIEIKENYTKEDL
+397 EIEIKENYTKEDL

-503 EVPARFRTNDG
+503 EVPQKFRTNDG

-519 DGKIGLGQWISS
+519 DGKIRLGQWIFS
-531 QRRKVPPES
+531 QRQKLSQES
-540 EQGHLLT
+540 ERGCLLT
-547 EIGMRFETKRN
+547 EIGMRFETRKRN
-558 TLSWEEMYEYA
+558 TLSWEEMYGYA
-569 KIYYEHYNNL
+569 KIYYEHYNDL

-591 TYEEDGKIGL
+591 TYEEDGKIRL
-601 GNWIPSQRRVTSKE
+601 GNWISNQRQNVPQE
-615 SEKGYLLTKIGM
+615 SEQGHLLTEIGM
-627 CFETKNSTLSWE
+627 RFETKNSTLGLEEMYGYAKIYYEHYNNLEVPTRFRTNDGYTYEEEGKIRLGQWINNQRRNVPQESERGYLLSKIGMRFKNKYLGWE

-663 NDGYTYEEYGKIR
+663 NDGYTYEEEGKIR

-681 SSQRRKVPPESEQGH
+681 SSQRQITPQESERGY
-696 LLTEIGMRFE
+696 LLSKIGMRFE
-706 TKRNTLSWEEM
+706 T
-717 YGYAKIYYEYHND
+717 
-730 LEVPYKFRTNDGYTY
+730 
-745 EEDGKIRLGNWIYS
+745 
-759 QRQVTSKESEKGYLL
+759 
-774 TKIGMRFENKNSTL
+774 KNSTL

-807 EVPRR
+807 QVP
-812 FMTNDGYTYEEDGKI
+812 
-827 RLGQWISSQRQKVP
+827 
-841 QESDQ
+841 
-846 GHLLTK
+846 
-852 IGMRFETKKISTLS
+852 
-866 WEEMYEYARIYYE
+866 A
-879 HYNDLEVSQKFRT
+879 KFRT
-892 NDGYTYEEDGKI
+892 NDGYTYEENGKI
-904 RLGQW
+904 TLGRW
-909 IRSQRQVTSKESEKG
+909 IADQRRRASQESEK
-924 YLLTEIGMRFENK
+924 
-937 NSTLSWEEMYEYAKI
+937 
-952 YYKHYNTL
+952 
-960 EVPDRFRTNDGYTY
+960 
-974 EEDGKIR
+974 
-981 LGNWISSQRQ
+981 
-991 RLSQQSKRGHL
+991 
-1002 LSEIGM
+1002 
-1008 RFENKNSTLSWK
+1008 
-1020 EMYEYAKIYYE
+1020 
-1031 HYNNLEVPFKFMTND
+1031 
-1046 GYTPQE
+1046 
-1052 EGKIRLGQWIS
+1052 
-1063 SQRRKVPPESEQGH
+1063 GH

-1083 MRFETKRN
+1083 MRFETK
-1091 TLSWEEMYEYA
+1091 
-1102 KIYYEHYN
+1102 N
-1110 NLEVPQ
+1110 N
-1116 KFRTNDGYTYEEDG
+1116 
-1130 KIGLGNWIPSQ
+1130 
-1141 RRVTSK
+1141 
-1147 ESEKG
+1147 
-1152 YLLTKIGMC
+1152 
-1161 FETKNSTLS
+1161 TLS

-1207 IRLGQWIS
+1207 IRLGLWII
-1215 NQRHNIPQ
+1215 NQRYNIP
-1223 KSGKIQAFDEIKM
+1223 KESEKIQALDEIKM
-1236 NWSPRIQKEKVN
+1236 NWSPRIQKEEVN

-1266 HISDKELK
+1266 HISAKELK

>member
-68 IIEHIEKIISNNPNL
+68 IIEHIEKIISNSPNL

-106 ELKKIECDM
+106 ELKKIECDI

-210 ENRLDKSLLSKE
+210 ENRLNKSLLSKE

-397 QIEIKENYTKEDL
+397 EIEIKENYTKEDL

-434 NLKNRVREIQNRKV
+434 NLKNRVREAQNRKV

-490 GYAKIYYEHYNDL
+490 
-503 EVPARFRTNDG
+503 
-514 YTYEE
+514 
-519 DGKIGLGQWISS
+519 
-531 QRRKVPPES
+531 
-540 EQGHLLT
+540 
-547 EIGMRFETKRN
+547 
-558 TLSWEEMYEYA
+558 
-569 KIYYEHYNNL
+569 
-579 EVPQKFRTNDGY
+579 
-591 TYEEDGKIGL
+591 
-601 GNWIPSQRRVTSKE
+601 
-615 SEKGYLLTKIGM
+615 
-627 CFETKNSTLSWE
+627 
-639 EMYEYAKIYYEH
+639 EYAKIYYEH

-663 NDGYTYEEYGKIR
+663 NDGYTYEKDGKIG
-676 LGQWI
+676 LGNWI
-681 SSQRRKVPPESEQGH
+681 SKQRQVTSQESEKGY
-696 LLTEIGMRFE
+696 LLTKIGMRFGN
-706 TKRNTLSWEEM
+706 KNSTLSWKEM

-730 LEVPYKFRTNDGYTY
+730 LEVPYKFR
-745 EEDGKIRLGNWIYS
+745 
-759 QRQVTSKESEKGYLL
+759 
-774 TKIGMRFENKNSTL
+774 
-788 SWKEMYEYAKIY
+788 
-800 YEHYNNL
+800 
-807 EVPRR
+807 
-812 FMTNDGYTYEEDGKI
+812 TNDGYTYEEDGKI

-866 WEEMYEYARIYYE
+866 WEEMYEYAKIYYE

-924 YLLTEIGMRFENK
+924 YLLTEIGMRFGSK
-937 NSTLSWEEMYEYAKI
+937 NSTLGWKEMYEYAKI
-952 YYKHYNTL
+952 YYEHYNDL
-960 EVPDRFRTNDGYTY
+960 EVPRKFRTNDGYTY

-1091 TLSWEEMYEYA
+1091 TLSWEETYEYA

-1130 KIGLGNWIPSQ
+1130 KIGLGNWISSQ

-1179 IYYEHYNNLEVPV
+1179 IYYEHYNDLEVPAR
-1192 KFRTNDGYTYEEKGK
+1192 FRTNDGYTYEENGK
-1207 IRLGQWIS
+1207 IRLGLWII
-1215 NQRHNIPQ
+1215 NQRQNIPQ
-1223 KSGKIQAFDEIKM
+1223 KSEKIQALDEIKM
-1236 NWSPRIQKEKVN
+1236 NWSPRIQKEEVN

-1266 HISDKELK
+1266 HISAKELK
-1274 SKITYLRANGIELT
+1274 SKTTYLRANGIELT

>member
-68 IIEHIEKIISNNPNL
+68 IIEHIEKIISNSPNL

-106 ELKKIECDM
+106 ELKKIECDI

-210 ENRLDKSLLSKE
+210 ENRLNKSLLSKE

-274 TIKAQAM
+274 AIKAQAM

-316 KTIEG
+316 KTTEG

-397 QIEIKENYTKEDL
+397 EIEIKENYTKEDL

-434 NLKNRVREIQNRKV
+434 NLKNRVREAQNRKV

-490 GYAKIYYEHYNDL
+490 
-503 EVPARFRTNDG
+503 
-514 YTYEE
+514 
-519 DGKIGLGQWISS
+519 
-531 QRRKVPPES
+531 
-540 EQGHLLT
+540 
-547 EIGMRFETKRN
+547 
-558 TLSWEEMYEYA
+558 EYA

-591 TYEEDGKIGL
+591 TYEEYGKIRL
-601 GNWIPSQRRVTSKE
+601 GQWVKSQRQVTSQE

-627 CFETKNSTLSWE
+627 RFGNKNSTLSW
-639 EMYEYAKIYYEH
+639 K
-651 YNDLEVPQKFRT
+651 
-663 NDGYTYEEYGKIR
+663 
-676 LGQWI
+676 
-681 SSQRRKVPPESEQGH
+681 
-696 LLTEIGMRFE
+696 
-706 TKRNTLSWEEM
+706 EM

-745 EEDGKIRLGNWIYS
+745 EEDGKIRLGNWICS
-759 QRQVTSKESEKGYLL
+759 QRQVTSQESEKGYLL
-774 TKIGMRFENKNSTL
+774 TKIGMRFGNKNSTL
-788 SWKEMYEYAKIY
+788 SWKEMYGYAKIY
-800 YEHYNNL
+800 YEHYNDL
-807 EVPRR
+807 EVPQKFR
-812 FMTNDGYTYEEDGKI
+812 TNDGYTYEEDGKI

-852 IGMRFETKKISTLS
+852 IGMRFGNKNSTLS
-866 WEEMYEYARIYYE
+866 WKEMYEYAKIYYE

-924 YLLTEIGMRFENK
+924 YLLTEIGMRFGSK
-937 NSTLSWEEMYEYAKI
+937 NSTLGWKEMYEYAKI
-952 YYKHYNTL
+952 YYEHYNDL
-960 EVPDRFRTNDGYTY
+960 EVPRKFRTNDGYTY

-1091 TLSWEEMYEYA
+1091 TLSWEETYEYA

-1130 KIGLGNWIPSQ
+1130 KIGLGNWIFSQ

-1179 IYYEHYNNLEVPV
+1179 IYYEHYNDLEVPAR
-1192 KFRTNDGYTYEEKGK
+1192 FRTNDGYTYEENGK
-1207 IRLGQWIS
+1207 IRLGLWII
-1215 NQRHNIPQ
+1215 NQRQNIPQ
-1223 KSGKIQAFDEIKM
+1223 KSEKIQALDEIKM
-1236 NWSPRIQKEKVN
+1236 NWSPRIQKEEVN

-1266 HISDKELK
+1266 HISAKELK
-1274 SKITYLRANGIELT
+1274 SKTTYLRANGIELT

>member
-68 IIEHIEKIISNNPNL
+68 IIEHIEKIISNSPNL

-167 NTNELFSNKIVSR
+167 NANELFSNKIVSR

-210 ENRLDKSLLSKE
+210 ENRLNKSLLSKE

-316 KTIEG
+316 KTTEG

-377 KFEQL
+377 KVEQL

-397 QIEIKENYTKEDL
+397 EIEIKENYTKEDL

-434 NLKNRVREIQNRKV
+434 NLKNRVREAQNRKV

-503 EVPARFRTNDG
+503 KVPQKFRTNDG

-519 DGKIGLGQWISS
+519 DGKIRLGQWINNQRQNVLEESERGYLLTEIGMRFGSKNSTLGWKEMYEYAKIYYEHYNNLEVPVKFRTNDGYTYEEKGKIRLGQWISSQRQITPQESERGYLLSKIGMRFETRKRNTLSWEEMYEYAKIYYEHYNDLEIPYKFRTNDGYTYEEEGKIRLGKWISKQRQNVPQESEQGHLLTEIGMRFGTKNNTLSWEEMYEYAKIYYEYYNDLEVPTKFRTNDGYTYEENGKIRLGQWISS
-531 QRRKVPPES
+531 QRRKIPQES

-547 EIGMRFETKRN
+547 EIGMRFENKNN

-579 EVPQKFRTNDGY
+579 EVPFKF
-591 TYEEDGKIGL
+591 
-601 GNWIPSQRRVTSKE
+601 
-615 SEKGYLLTKIGM
+615 M
-627 CFETKNSTLSWE
+627 
-639 EMYEYAKIYYEH
+639 
-651 YNDLEVPQKFRT
+651 
-663 NDGYTYEEYGKIR
+663 
-676 LGQWI
+676 
-681 SSQRRKVPPESEQGH
+681 
-696 LLTEIGMRFE
+696 
-706 TKRNTLSWEEM
+706 
-717 YGYAKIYYEYHND
+717 
-730 LEVPYKFRTNDGYTY
+730 TNDGYTY
-745 EEDGKIRLGNWIYS
+745 EEDGKIRLGQWIFS
-759 QRQVTSKESEKGYLL
+759 QRRGTSQETERGHLL
-774 TKIGMRFENKNSTL
+774 SKIGMRFENKNL
-788 SWKEMYEYAKIY
+788 SWEEMYEYAKIY

-812 FMTNDGYTYEEDGKI
+812 FMTNDGYTYEEEGKI
-827 RLGQWISSQRQKVP
+827 RLGQWIADQRRNVP
-841 QESDQ
+841 QESER
-846 GHLLTK
+846 GCLLS
-852 IGMRFETKKISTLS
+852 KK
-866 WEEMYEYARIYYE
+866 
-879 HYNDLEVSQKFRT
+879 
-892 NDGYTYEEDGKI
+892 
-904 RLGQW
+904 
-909 IRSQRQVTSKESEKG
+909 
-924 YLLTEIGMRFENK
+924 GMRFENK
-937 NSTLSWEEMYEYAKI
+937 NNTLSWE
-952 YYKHYNTL
+952 
-960 EVPDRFRTNDGYTY
+960 
-974 EEDGKIR
+974 
-981 LGNWISSQRQ
+981 
-991 RLSQQSKRGHL
+991 
-1002 LSEIGM
+1002 
-1008 RFENKNSTLSWK
+1008 

-1046 GYTPQE
+1046 GYTYE
-1052 EGKIRLGQWIS
+1052 EDGKIRLGQWIS
-1063 SQRRKVPPESEQGH
+1063 SQRRRLSQESKKGCLLTEIGMRFENKFLSWEEMYEYAKIYYEYYNDLEVPYKFRTNDGYTYEEDGKIRLGQWIFKQRQNVPQKSEQGH

-1083 MRFETKRN
+1083 MRFETK
-1091 TLSWEEMYEYA
+1091 
-1102 KIYYEHYN
+1102 N
-1110 NLEVPQ
+1110 NA
-1116 KFRTNDGYTYEEDG
+1116 
-1130 KIGLGNWIPSQ
+1130 
-1141 RRVTSK
+1141 
-1147 ESEKG
+1147 
-1152 YLLTKIGMC
+1152 
-1161 FETKNSTLS
+1161 LS

-1215 NQRHNIPQ
+1215 NQRHNISQ
-1223 KSGKIQAFDEIKM
+1223 KSEKIQALDEIKM
-1236 NWSPRIQKEKVN
+1236 NWNLKIQKEEVN

-1266 HISDKELK
+1266 HISAKELK
-1274 SKITYLRANGIELT
+1274 SKTTYLRANGIELT

>member
-316 KTIEG
+316 KTTEG
-321 EDAKDK
+321 EDVKDK

-397 QIEIKENYTKEDL
+397 EIEIKENYTKEDL

-434 NLKNRVREIQNRKV
+434 DLKNRVREIQNRKV
-448 ETNPREIKIKDVS
+448 ETNPREIKIKEVS

-503 EVPARFRTNDG
+503 EVP
-514 YTYEE
+514 
-519 DGKIGLGQWISS
+519 
-531 QRRKVPPES
+531 
-540 EQGHLLT
+540 
-547 EIGMRFETKRN
+547 
-558 TLSWEEMYEYA
+558 
-569 KIYYEHYNNL
+569 
-579 EVPQKFRTNDGY
+579 QKFRTNDGY
-591 TYEEDGKIGL
+591 TYEEDGKIRL
-601 GNWIPSQRRVTSKE
+601 GQWISSQRQITSQE
-615 SEKGYLLTKIGM
+615 SERGCLLTEIGM
-627 CFETKNSTLSWE
+627 RFETRKRNTLSWE
-639 EMYEYAKIYYEH
+639 EMYGYAKIYYEH

-676 LGQWI
+676 LGNWI
-681 SSQRRKVPPESEQGH
+681 SNQRQNVPQESEQGH

-706 TKRNTLSWEEM
+706 TKNSTLGLEEM
-717 YGYAKIYYEYHND
+717 YGYAKIYYEHYNNLEVPTRFRTNDGYTYEEEGKIRLGQWINNQRRNVPQESERGYLLSKIGMRFKNKYLGWEEMYEYAKIYYEHYND
-730 LEVPYKFRTNDGYTY
+730 LEVPQKFRTNDGYTY
-745 EEDGKIRLGNWIYS
+745 EEEGKIRLGQWISS
-759 QRQVTSKESEKGYLL
+759 QRQITPQESERGYLL
-774 TKIGMRFENKNSTL
+774 SKIGMRFETKNSTL

-807 EVPRR
+807 QVP
-812 FMTNDGYTYEEDGKI
+812 
-827 RLGQWISSQRQKVP
+827 
-841 QESDQ
+841 
-846 GHLLTK
+846 
-852 IGMRFETKKISTLS
+852 
-866 WEEMYEYARIYYE
+866 A
-879 HYNDLEVSQKFRT
+879 KFRT
-892 NDGYTYEEDGKI
+892 NDGYTYEENGKI
-904 RLGQW
+904 TLGRW
-909 IRSQRQVTSKESEKG
+909 IANQRRRASQESEK
-924 YLLTEIGMRFENK
+924 
-937 NSTLSWEEMYEYAKI
+937 
-952 YYKHYNTL
+952 
-960 EVPDRFRTNDGYTY
+960 
-974 EEDGKIR
+974 
-981 LGNWISSQRQ
+981 
-991 RLSQQSKRGHL
+991 
-1002 LSEIGM
+1002 
-1008 RFENKNSTLSWK
+1008 
-1020 EMYEYAKIYYE
+1020 
-1031 HYNNLEVPFKFMTND
+1031 
-1046 GYTPQE
+1046 
-1052 EGKIRLGQWIS
+1052 
-1063 SQRRKVPPESEQGH
+1063 GH

-1083 MRFETKRN
+1083 MRFETK
-1091 TLSWEEMYEYA
+1091 
-1102 KIYYEHYN
+1102 N
-1110 NLEVPQ
+1110 N
-1116 KFRTNDGYTYEEDG
+1116 
-1130 KIGLGNWIPSQ
+1130 
-1141 RRVTSK
+1141 
-1147 ESEKG
+1147 
-1152 YLLTKIGMC
+1152 
-1161 FETKNSTLS
+1161 TLS

-1207 IRLGQWIS
+1207 IRLGLWII
-1215 NQRHNIPQ
+1215 NQRYNIP
-1223 KSGKIQAFDEIKM
+1223 KESEKIQALDEIKM
-1236 NWSPRIQKEKVN
+1236 NWSPRIQKEEVN

-1266 HISDKELK
+1266 HISAKELK

>member
-1 MNKDEFQT
+1 MAVKKMNKDEFQT

-68 IIEHIEKIISNNPNL
+68 IIEHIEKIISNSPNL

-106 ELKKIECDM
+106 ELKKIECDI

-210 ENRLDKSLLSKE
+210 ENRLNKSLLSKE

-434 NLKNRVREIQNRKV
+434 NLKNRVREAQNRKV

-503 EVPARFRTNDG
+503 EVP
-514 YTYEE
+514 Y
-519 DGKIGLGQWISS
+519 
-531 QRRKVPPES
+531 
-540 EQGHLLT
+540 
-547 EIGMRFETKRN
+547 
-558 TLSWEEMYEYA
+558 
-569 KIYYEHYNNL
+569 
-579 EVPQKFRTNDGY
+579 KFRTNDGY
-591 TYEEDGKIGL
+591 TYEEDGKIRL
-601 GNWIPSQRRVTSKE
+601 GNWICSQRQVTSQE

-627 CFETKNSTLSWE
+627 RFGNKNSTLSW
-639 EMYEYAKIYYEH
+639 K
-651 YNDLEVPQKFRT
+651 
-663 NDGYTYEEYGKIR
+663 
-676 LGQWI
+676 
-681 SSQRRKVPPESEQGH
+681 
-696 LLTEIGMRFE
+696 
-706 TKRNTLSWEEM
+706 EM

-745 EEDGKIRLGNWIYS
+745 EEDGKIRLGNWICS
-759 QRQVTSKESEKGYLL
+759 QRQVTSQESEKGYLL

-952 YYKHYNTL
+952 YYKHYNNL

-1091 TLSWEEMYEYA
+1091 TLSWEETYEYA

-1130 KIGLGNWIPSQ
+1130 KIGLGNWISSQ

-1179 IYYEHYNNLEVPV
+1179 IYYEHYNDLEVPAR
-1192 KFRTNDGYTYEEKGK
+1192 FRTNDGYTYEENGK
-1207 IRLGQWIS
+1207 IRLGLWII
-1215 NQRHNIPQ
+1215 NQRQNIPQ
-1223 KSGKIQAFDEIKM
+1223 KSEKIQALDEIKM
-1236 NWSPRIQKEKVN
+1236 NWSPRIQKEEVN

-1266 HISDKELK
+1266 HISAKELK
-1274 SKITYLRANGIELT
+1274 SKTTYLRANGIELT

>member
-167 NTNELFSNKIVSR
+167 NANELFSNKIVSR

-198 SSYITMEDIEDV
+198 SSYITIEDIEDV

-316 KTIEG
+316 KTTEG

-397 QIEIKENYTKEDL
+397 EIEIKENYTKEDL

-434 NLKNRVREIQNRKV
+434 NLKNRVREAQNRKV

-503 EVPARFRTNDG
+503 
-514 YTYEE
+514 
-519 DGKIGLGQWISS
+519 
-531 QRRKVPPES
+531 KVP
-540 EQGHLLT
+540 
-547 EIGMRFETKRN
+547 
-558 TLSWEEMYEYA
+558 
-569 KIYYEHYNNL
+569 
-579 EVPQKFRTNDGY
+579 
-591 TYEEDGKIGL
+591 
-601 GNWIPSQRRVTSKE
+601 
-615 SEKGYLLTKIGM
+615 
-627 CFETKNSTLSWE
+627 
-639 EMYEYAKIYYEH
+639 
-651 YNDLEVPQKFRT
+651 
-663 NDGYTYEEYGKIR
+663 
-676 LGQWI
+676 
-681 SSQRRKVPPESEQGH
+681 
-696 LLTEIGMRFE
+696 
-706 TKRNTLSWEEM
+706 
-717 YGYAKIYYEYHND
+717 
-730 LEVPYKFRTNDGYTY
+730 
-745 EEDGKIRLGNWIYS
+745 
-759 QRQVTSKESEKGYLL
+759 
-774 TKIGMRFENKNSTL
+774 
-788 SWKEMYEYAKIY
+788 
-800 YEHYNNL
+800 
-807 EVPRR
+807 
-812 FMTNDGYTYEEDGKI
+812 
-827 RLGQWISSQRQKVP
+827 
-841 QESDQ
+841 
-846 GHLLTK
+846 
-852 IGMRFETKKISTLS
+852 
-866 WEEMYEYARIYYE
+866 
-879 HYNDLEVSQKFRT
+879 QKFRT

-909 IRSQRQVTSKESEKG
+909 INNQRQNVLEESERG
-924 YLLTEIGMRFENK
+924 YLLTEIGMRFGSK
-937 NSTLSWEEMYEYAKI
+937 NSTLGWKEMYEYAKIYYEHYNNLEVPVKFRTNDGYTYEEKGKIRLGQWISSQRQITPQESERGYLLSKIGMRFETRKRNTLSWEEMYEYAKI
-952 YYKHYNTL
+952 YYEHYNDL
-960 EVPDRFRTNDGYTY
+960 EIPYKFRTNDGYTY
-974 EEDGKIR
+974 EEEGKIR
-981 LGNWISSQRQ
+981 LGKWIADQRRNVPQESEQGQLLTEIGMRFGTKNNTLSWEEMYEYAKIYYEYYNDLEVPTKFRTNDGYTYEENGKIRLGQWISSQRRKIPQ
-991 RLSQQSKRGHL
+991 ESEQGHL
-1002 LSEIGM
+1002 LTEIGM
-1008 RFENKNSTLSWK
+1008 RFENKNNTLSWE

-1046 GYTPQE
+1046 GYTYE
-1052 EGKIRLGQWIS
+1052 EDGKIRLGQWIFSQRRGTSQETERGHLLSKIGMRFENKNLSWEEMYEYAKIYYEHYNNLEVPQRFMTNDGYTYEEEGKIRLGKWIS
-1063 SQRRKVPPESEQGH
+1063 SQRRKIPQESEQGH

-1083 MRFETKRN
+1083 MRFENKNN

-1110 NLEVPQ
+1110 NLEVPFKFMTNDGYTYEEDGKIRLGQ
-1116 KFRTNDGYTYEEDG
+1116 WISSQRRRLSQESKKGCLLTEIGMRFENKFLSWEEMYEYAKIYYEYYNDLEVPYKFRTNDGYTYEEDG
-1130 KIGLGNWIPSQ
+1130 KIRLGQWIFKQ
-1141 RRVTSK
+1141 RQNVPQK
-1147 ESEKG
+1147 SEQG
-1152 YLLTKIGMC
+1152 HLLTEIGMR
-1161 FETKNSTLS
+1161 FETKNNALS

-1215 NQRHNIPQ
+1215 NQRHNISQ
-1223 KSGKIQAFDEIKM
+1223 KSEKIQALDEIKM
-1236 NWSPRIQKEKVN
+1236 NWNLKIQKEEVN

-1266 HISDKELK
+1266 HISAKELK